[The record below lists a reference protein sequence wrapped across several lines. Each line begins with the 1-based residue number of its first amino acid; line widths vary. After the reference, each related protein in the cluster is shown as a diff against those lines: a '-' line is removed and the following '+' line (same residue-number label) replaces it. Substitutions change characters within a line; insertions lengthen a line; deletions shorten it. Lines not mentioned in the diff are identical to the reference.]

1 MLFCLRRPSLY
12 IYIYKNI
19 MNKWTLL
26 ALVATSFTAQAQQLP
41 NASFDT
47 PWEECF
53 PYIGKDG
60 KHAKSIGTQPKG
72 WTIANVYGMNT
83 LGATVVAKDTL
94 GLGTDTKAV
103 KLANTPNSLLSSQ
116 IVPGYM
122 GLGTTWNTSVMGQQN
137 DGGSFGGIEF
147 TNRPDAVEFY
157 YQRICPEASADIPA
171 TFVAYLWKGQWQQA
185 EVPIDIAAFGS
196 PKKETMIDRD
206 RNILGMPTDKGGAV
220 TKSDDALLIAS
231 SIHHIKDINKEL
243 TKLVVPIEYHDS
255 TAIPTKMNLVFA
267 ANDYFDATT
276 VKAGN
281 SLVVDSVKLVYYH
294 ALESLTYGDKVY
306 TPNAEG
312 VIDLSEVAF
321 DANTPMQF
329 HVKGVGATVEKG
341 TLNADTQEMTL
352 EVRGNDFAANPES
365 KTTYT
370 LRFKAEAPAPALE
383 LTSLTISG
391 MPFEALEAGKTAYTL
406 PYVYNPGIVFKG
418 TTNEGYTVGE
428 SVFDNKA
435 KTHTVNVVDPAKND
449 TTSYV
454 FSFTDAVEDAATG
467 NYEGALSVVLTAQD
481 NNSVPTALSN
491 ANIRITKNANGTI
504 NLAIDDFAFGG
515 MVVGDIFVSNVP
527 MKDGK
532 IEKTRRTILMTDFD
546 EAGNKL
552 DYSMGWMMGA
562 LPVEVSADL
571 NTTDKR
577 TSASIDIITAENPM
591 LAMMFKGIHVDF
603 VPFTVKGNLLDD
615 SFSGRQYYE
624 NLTVS
629 GHVTKAASKFLQ
641 INNHFF
647 DPNNNNQECNL
658 PMSFLDLSKAIVDAN
673 VTMDDIMAGAPKA
686 NNTLVYLPAGST
698 IQAANA
704 IVDSKATNFVVND
717 QVAFHAPKAFT
728 ATQVSYDR
736 AFKFGNGY
744 VSSFVLPFA
753 MNTTY
758 VDGKVYKFNAVNGDN
773 VNFTEVTGQLKANV
787 PYLIVANSAKPFS
800 TALAKEVEIEAT
812 PETMEVK
819 ADNAPSFAHIGSYNT
834 TKVTSENGTTYYGYT
849 GGKFV
854 KANYGTLNPF
864 RTLIKATGTTATQF
878 SLKLDGEVTGIIGVN
893 TELGK
898 VDVYNL
904 EGKLV
909 RSQVEA
915 ATALQGLEKGVYVI
929 NGKKVMK

>member
-41 NASFDT
+41 NANFNGKWVDCI
-47 PWEECF
+47 PF
-53 PYIGKDG
+53 IGSNETG
-60 KHAKSIGTQPKG
+60 KVQGTQPEG
-72 WTIANVYGMNT
+72 WVISNVNGYQG
-83 LGATVVAKDTL
+83 LGATIVGSQLTENENLAVALK
-94 GLGTDTKAV
+94 
-103 KLANTPNSLLSSQ
+103 NTPNPFMASQ
-116 IVPGYM
+116 IVPAYM
-122 GLGTTWNTSVMGQQN
+122 SLGTTWNTSKGMIAITN
-137 DGGSFGGIEF
+137 KDGGSFGGMKF
-147 TNRPDAVEFY
+147 THRPDAIQFKYKRTAAEPSV
-157 YQRICPEASADIPA
+157 PA
-171 TFVAYLWKGQWQQA
+171 TVVAYMWKGEWQQA
-185 EVPIDIAAFGS
+185 DVPVTIALSGE
-196 PKKETMIDRD
+196 PKKETMINRD
-206 RNILGMPTDKGGAV
+206 RSILGIESAEGGAV
-220 TKSDDALLIAS
+220 TKSEDALCIAQIQEKLS
-231 SIHHIKDINKEL
+231 EITEEWKEMTIPFNYADKNAVPTHINVI
-243 TKLVVPIEYHDS
+243 
-255 TAIPTKMNLVFA
+255 FA
-267 ANDYFDATT
+267 ANDYFDAST
-276 VKAGN
+276 VKKDNTLSIDDVAF
-281 SLVVDSVKLVYYH
+281 VYYH

-365 KTTYT
+365 KTIYT

-454 FSFTDAVEDAATG
+454 FSFTDAVEDAAAG
-467 NYEGALSVVLTAQD
+467 NYEGSLSVVLTAQD

-552 DYSMGWMMGA
+552 DWSMGWMMGA

-603 VPFTVKGNLLDD
+603 VPFTVSGEMKENG
-615 SFSGRQYYE
+615 FGGRQYYE
-624 NLTVS
+624 NLKVK
-629 GHVTKAASKFLQ
+629 GAVTKENCKFLQ
-641 INNHFF
+641 INNHYV
-647 DPNNNNQECNL
+647 DAASNNEEHNL
-658 PMSFLDLSKAIVDAN
+658 PMSFLDLSEATVAAD
-673 VTMDDIMAGAPKA
+673 VTMSDIMAGAPKA
-686 NNTLVYLPAGST
+686 NNTLVYLPEGNT
-698 IQAANA
+698 IEAANA
-704 IVDSKATNFVVND
+704 IVGTNAKELALNDTLTFVS
-717 QVAFHAPKAFT
+717 PKAFT
-728 ATQVSYDR
+728 AEAVNYSREFEADSY
-736 AFKFGNGY
+736 ATLF
-744 VSSFVLPFA
+744 LPFG
-753 MNTTY
+753 TEKF
-758 VDGKVYKFNAVNGDN
+758 DGEAYKFVKADSEKLY
-773 VNFTEVTGQLKANV
+773 FETAKQLEALT
-787 PYLIVANSAKPFS
+787 PYLVKPLSAKPFANAAAEVAVAANDTVVKVTNNGMTFAGVL
-800 TALAKEVEIEAT
+800 TAADSLNAEGEKVFALN
-812 PETMEVK
+812 
-819 ADNAPSFAHIGSYNT
+819 ADNAFAPVND
-834 TKVTSENGTTYYGYT
+834 
-849 GGKFV
+849 
-854 KANYGTLNPF
+854 KACAAFRAIMFGNSKAEVLTLVIDN
-864 RTLIKATGTTATQF
+864 K
-878 SLKLDGEVTGIIGVN
+878 VTGIVDASLDFN
-893 TELGK
+893 KL
-898 VDVYNL
+898 VDVYNI
-904 EGKLV
+904 EGKLI
-909 RSQVEA
+909 RSRVA
-915 ATALQGLEKGVYVI
+915 AASALNGLGSGIYII
-929 NGKKVMK
+929 NGKKVIK

>member
-41 NASFDT
+41 NANFNGKWVDCI
-47 PWEECF
+47 PF
-53 PYIGKDG
+53 IGSNETG
-60 KHAKSIGTQPKG
+60 KVQGTQPEG
-72 WTIANVYGMNT
+72 WVISNVNGYQG
-83 LGATVVAKDTL
+83 LGATIVGSQLTENENLAVALK
-94 GLGTDTKAV
+94 
-103 KLANTPNSLLSSQ
+103 NTPNPFMASQ
-116 IVPGYM
+116 IVPAYM
-122 GLGTTWNTSVMGQQN
+122 SLGTTWNTSKGMIAITN
-137 DGGSFGGIEF
+137 KDGGSFGGMKF
-147 TNRPDAVEFY
+147 THRPDAIQFKYKRTAAEPSV
-157 YQRICPEASADIPA
+157 PA
-171 TFVAYLWKGQWQQA
+171 TVVAYMWKGEWQQA
-185 EVPIDIAAFGS
+185 DVPVTIALSGE
-196 PKKETMIDRD
+196 PKKETMINRD
-206 RNILGMPTDKGGAV
+206 RSILGMESAEGGAV
-220 TKSDDALLIAS
+220 TKSEDALCIAQIQEKLS
-231 SIHHIKDINKEL
+231 EITEEWKEMTIPFNYADKNAVPTHINVI
-243 TKLVVPIEYHDS
+243 
-255 TAIPTKMNLVFA
+255 FA
-267 ANDYFDATT
+267 ANDYFDAST
-276 VKAGN
+276 VKKDNTLSIDDVAF
-281 SLVVDSVKLVYYH
+281 VYYH

-365 KTTYT
+365 KTIYT

-418 TTNEGYTVGE
+418 TTNEGYTVSE

-552 DYSMGWMMGA
+552 DWSMGWMMGA

-603 VPFTVKGNLLDD
+603 VPFTVSGEMKENG
-615 SFSGRQYYE
+615 FGGRQYYE
-624 NLTVS
+624 NLKVK
-629 GHVTKAASKFLQ
+629 GAVTKENCKFLQ
-641 INNHFF
+641 INNHYV
-647 DPNNNNQECNL
+647 DAASNNEEHNL
-658 PMSFLDLSKAIVDAN
+658 PMSFLDLSEASVAAD
-673 VTMDDIMAGAPKA
+673 VTMSDIMAGAPKA
-686 NNTLVYLPAGST
+686 NNTLVYLPEGNT
-698 IQAANA
+698 IEAANA
-704 IVDSKATNFVVND
+704 IVGTNAKELALNDTLTFVS
-717 QVAFHAPKAFT
+717 PKAFT
-728 ATQVSYDR
+728 AEAVNYSREFKADSY
-736 AFKFGNGY
+736 ATLF
-744 VSSFVLPFA
+744 LPFG
-753 MNTTY
+753 TEKF
-758 VDGKVYKFNAVNGDN
+758 DGEAYKFVKADSEKLY
-773 VNFTEVTGQLKANV
+773 FETAKQLEALT
-787 PYLIVANSAKPFS
+787 PYLVKPLSAKPFANAAAEVAVAANDTVVKVTNNGMTFAGVL
-800 TALAKEVEIEAT
+800 TAADSLNAEGEKVFALN
-812 PETMEVK
+812 
-819 ADNAPSFAHIGSYNT
+819 ADNAFAPVND
-834 TKVTSENGTTYYGYT
+834 
-849 GGKFV
+849 
-854 KANYGTLNPF
+854 KACAAFRAIMFGNSKAEVLTLVIDN
-864 RTLIKATGTTATQF
+864 K
-878 SLKLDGEVTGIIGVN
+878 VTGIVDASLDFN
-893 TELGK
+893 KL
-898 VDVYNL
+898 VDVYNI
-904 EGKLV
+904 EGKLI
-909 RSQVEA
+909 RSRVA
-915 ATALQGLEKGVYVI
+915 AASALNGLGSGIYII
-929 NGKKVMK
+929 NGKKVIK

>member
-41 NASFDT
+41 NANFNGKWVDCI
-47 PWEECF
+47 PF
-53 PYIGKDG
+53 IGSNETG
-60 KHAKSIGTQPKG
+60 KVQGTQPEG
-72 WTIANVYGMNT
+72 WVISNVNGYQG
-83 LGATVVAKDTL
+83 LGATIVGSQLTENENLAVALK
-94 GLGTDTKAV
+94 
-103 KLANTPNSLLSSQ
+103 NTPNPFMASQ
-116 IVPGYM
+116 IVPAYM
-122 GLGTTWNTSVMGQQN
+122 SLGTTWNTSKGMIAITN
-137 DGGSFGGIEF
+137 KDGGSFGGMKF
-147 TNRPDAVEFY
+147 THRPDAIQFKYKRTAAEPSV
-157 YQRICPEASADIPA
+157 PA
-171 TFVAYLWKGQWQQA
+171 TVVAYMWKGEWQQA
-185 EVPIDIAAFGS
+185 DVPVTIALSGE
-196 PKKETMIDRD
+196 PKKETMINRD
-206 RNILGMPTDKGGAV
+206 RSILGMESAEGGAV
-220 TKSDDALLIAS
+220 TKSEDALCIAQIQEKLS
-231 SIHHIKDINKEL
+231 EITEEWKEMTIPFNYADKNAVPTHINVI
-243 TKLVVPIEYHDS
+243 
-255 TAIPTKMNLVFA
+255 FA
-267 ANDYFDATT
+267 ANDYFDAST
-276 VKAGN
+276 VKKDN
-281 SLVVDSVKLVYYH
+281 TLSIDDVTFVYYH

-329 HVKGVGATVEKG
+329 DVKGVGATVEKG

-418 TTNEGYTVGE
+418 TTNEGYTVSE

-603 VPFTVKGNLLDD
+603 VPFTVSGDMKENG
-615 SFSGRQYYE
+615 FGGRQYYE
-624 NLTVS
+624 NLKVK
-629 GHVTKAASKFLQ
+629 GAVTKENCKFLQ
-641 INNHFF
+641 INNHYV
-647 DPNNNNQECNL
+647 DAASNNEEHNL
-658 PMSFLDLSKAIVDAN
+658 PMSFLDLSEATVAAD
-673 VTMDDIMAGAPKA
+673 VTMSDIMAGAPKA

-704 IVDSKATNFVVND
+704 IVDSIATNFVVND

-728 ATQVSYDR
+728 ATQVSYER
-736 AFKFGNGY
+736 AFNTTKGY

-753 MNTTY
+753 MNTTD
-758 VDGKVYKFNAVNGDN
+758 VDGKVYKFNTVNGDN
-773 VNFTEVTGQLKANV
+773 VNFTEVTGQLEANK

-800 TALAKEVEIEAT
+800 KALAKEVKIEAT
-812 PETMEVK
+812 PDTMEVT
-819 ADNAPSFAHIGSYNT
+819 ASNAPSFAHIGSYNT
-834 TKVTSENGTTYYGYT
+834 TKVTSDNITTYYGYT
-849 GGKFV
+849 DGKFV
-854 KANYGTLNPF
+854 KANTGTLNPF

>member
-41 NASFDT
+41 NANFNGKWVDCI
-47 PWEECF
+47 PF
-53 PYIGKDG
+53 IGSNETG
-60 KHAKSIGTQPKG
+60 KVQGTQPEG
-72 WTIANVYGMNT
+72 WVISNVNGYQG
-83 LGATVVAKDTL
+83 LGATIVGSQLTENENLAVALK
-94 GLGTDTKAV
+94 
-103 KLANTPNSLLSSQ
+103 NTPNPFMASQ
-116 IVPGYM
+116 IVPAYM
-122 GLGTTWNTSVMGQQN
+122 SLGTTWNTSKGMIAITN
-137 DGGSFGGIEF
+137 KDGGSFGGMKF
-147 TNRPDAVEFY
+147 THRPDAIQFKYKRTAAEPSV
-157 YQRICPEASADIPA
+157 PA
-171 TFVAYLWKGQWQQA
+171 TVVAYMWKGEWQQA
-185 EVPIDIAAFGS
+185 DVPVTIALSGE
-196 PKKETMIDRD
+196 PKKETMINRD
-206 RNILGMPTDKGGAV
+206 RSILGMESAEGGAV
-220 TKSDDALLIAS
+220 TKSEDALCIAQIQEKLS
-231 SIHHIKDINKEL
+231 EITEEWKEMTIPFNYADKNAVPTHINVI
-243 TKLVVPIEYHDS
+243 
-255 TAIPTKMNLVFA
+255 FA
-267 ANDYFDATT
+267 ANDYFDAST
-276 VKAGN
+276 VKKDNTLSIDDVAF
-281 SLVVDSVKLVYYH
+281 VYYH

-370 LRFKAEAPAPALE
+370 LCFKAEAPAPALE

-418 TTNEGYTVGE
+418 TTNEGYTVSE

-481 NNSVPTALSN
+481 DNSVPTALSN

-515 MVVGDIFVSNVP
+515 MIVGDIFVSNVP

-603 VPFTVKGNLLDD
+603 VPFTVSGEMKENG
-615 SFSGRQYYE
+615 FGGRQYYE
-624 NLTVS
+624 NLKVK
-629 GHVTKAASKFLQ
+629 GAVTKENCKFLQ
-641 INNHFF
+641 INNHYV
-647 DPNNNNQECNL
+647 DAASNNEEHNL
-658 PMSFLDLSKAIVDAN
+658 PMSFLDLSEATVAAD
-673 VTMDDIMAGAPKA
+673 VTMSDIMAGAPKA

-704 IVDSKATNFVVND
+704 IVDSIATNFVVND

-728 ATQVSYDR
+728 ATQVSYER
-736 AFKFGNGY
+736 AFNTTKGY

-753 MNTTY
+753 MNTTD
-758 VDGKVYKFNAVNGDN
+758 VDGKVYKFNTVNGDN
-773 VNFTEVTGQLKANV
+773 VNFTEVTGQLEANK

-800 TALAKEVEIEAT
+800 KALAKEVKIEAT
-812 PETMEVK
+812 PDTMEVT
-819 ADNAPSFAHIGSYNT
+819 ASNAPSFAHIGSYNT
-834 TKVTSENGTTYYGYT
+834 TKVTSDNITTYYGYT
-849 GGKFV
+849 DGKFV
-854 KANYGTLNPF
+854 KANTGTLNPF

>member
-41 NASFDT
+41 NANFNGKWVDCI
-47 PWEECF
+47 PF
-53 PYIGKDG
+53 IGSNETG
-60 KHAKSIGTQPKG
+60 KVQGTQPEG
-72 WTIANVYGMNT
+72 WVISNVNGYQG
-83 LGATVVAKDTL
+83 LGATIVGSQLTENENLAVALK
-94 GLGTDTKAV
+94 
-103 KLANTPNSLLSSQ
+103 NTPNPFMASQ
-116 IVPGYM
+116 IVPAYM
-122 GLGTTWNTSVMGQQN
+122 SLGTTWNTSKGMIAITN
-137 DGGSFGGIEF
+137 KDGGSFGGMKF
-147 TNRPDAVEFY
+147 THRPDAIQFKYKRTAAEPSV
-157 YQRICPEASADIPA
+157 PA
-171 TFVAYLWKGQWQQA
+171 TVVAYMWKGEWQQA
-185 EVPIDIAAFGS
+185 DVPVSIALSGE
-196 PKKETMIDRD
+196 PKKETMINRD
-206 RNILGMPTDKGGAV
+206 RSILGMESAEGGAV
-220 TKSDDALLIAS
+220 TKSEDALCIAQIQEKLS
-231 SIHHIKDINKEL
+231 EITEEWKEMTIPFNYADKNAVPTHINVI
-243 TKLVVPIEYHDS
+243 
-255 TAIPTKMNLVFA
+255 FA
-267 ANDYFDATT
+267 ANDYFDAST
-276 VKAGN
+276 VKKDNTLSIDDVAF
-281 SLVVDSVKLVYYH
+281 VYYH

-418 TTNEGYTVGE
+418 TTNEGYTVSE

-603 VPFTVKGNLLDD
+603 VPFTVSGEMKENG
-615 SFSGRQYYE
+615 FGGRQYYE
-624 NLTVS
+624 NLKVK
-629 GHVTKAASKFLQ
+629 GAVTKENCKFLQ
-641 INNHFF
+641 INNHYV
-647 DPNNNNQECNL
+647 DAASNNEEHNL
-658 PMSFLDLSKAIVDAN
+658 PMSFLDLSEATVAAD
-673 VTMDDIMAGAPKA
+673 VTMSDIMAGAPKA
-686 NNTLVYLPAGST
+686 NNTLVYLPEGNT
-698 IQAANA
+698 IEAANA
-704 IVDSKATNFVVND
+704 IVGTNAKELALNDTLTFVS
-717 QVAFHAPKAFT
+717 PKAFT
-728 ATQVSYDR
+728 AEAVNYSREFEADSY
-736 AFKFGNGY
+736 ATLF
-744 VSSFVLPFA
+744 LPFG
-753 MNTTY
+753 TEKF
-758 VDGKVYKFNAVNGDN
+758 DGEAYKFVKADSEKLY
-773 VNFTEVTGQLKANV
+773 FETAKQLEALT
-787 PYLIVANSAKPFS
+787 PYLVKPLSAKPFANAAAEVAVAANDTVVKVTNNGMTFAGVL
-800 TALAKEVEIEAT
+800 TAADSLNAEGEKVFALN
-812 PETMEVK
+812 
-819 ADNAPSFAHIGSYNT
+819 ADNAFAPVND
-834 TKVTSENGTTYYGYT
+834 
-849 GGKFV
+849 
-854 KANYGTLNPF
+854 KACAAFRAIMFGNSKAEVLTLVIDN
-864 RTLIKATGTTATQF
+864 K
-878 SLKLDGEVTGIIGVN
+878 VTGIVDASLDFN
-893 TELGK
+893 KL
-898 VDVYNL
+898 VDVYNI
-904 EGKLV
+904 EGKLI
-909 RSQVEA
+909 RSRVA
-915 ATALQGLEKGVYVI
+915 AASALNGLGSGIYII
-929 NGKKVMK
+929 NGKKVIK

>member
-41 NASFDT
+41 NANFNGKWVDCI
-47 PWEECF
+47 PF
-53 PYIGKDG
+53 IGSNETG
-60 KHAKSIGTQPKG
+60 KVQGTQPEG
-72 WTIANVYGMNT
+72 WVISNVNGYQG
-83 LGATVVAKDTL
+83 LGATIVGSQLTENENLAVALK
-94 GLGTDTKAV
+94 
-103 KLANTPNSLLSSQ
+103 NTPNPFMASQ
-116 IVPGYM
+116 IVPAYM
-122 GLGTTWNTSVMGQQN
+122 SLGTTWNTSKGMIAITN
-137 DGGSFGGIEF
+137 KDGGSFGGMKF
-147 TNRPDAVEFY
+147 THRPDAIQFKYKRTAAEPSV
-157 YQRICPEASADIPA
+157 PA
-171 TFVAYLWKGQWQQA
+171 TVVAYMWKGEWQQA
-185 EVPIDIAAFGS
+185 DVPVTIALSGE
-196 PKKETMIDRD
+196 PKKETMINRD
-206 RNILGMPTDKGGAV
+206 RSILGMESAEGGAV
-220 TKSDDALLIAS
+220 TKSEDALCIAQIQEKLS
-231 SIHHIKDINKEL
+231 EITEEWKEMTIPFNYADKNAVPTHINVI
-243 TKLVVPIEYHDS
+243 
-255 TAIPTKMNLVFA
+255 FA
-267 ANDYFDATT
+267 ANDYFDAST
-276 VKAGN
+276 VKKDN
-281 SLVVDSVKLVYYH
+281 TLSIDDVTFVYYH

-418 TTNEGYTVGE
+418 TTNEGYTVSE

-454 FSFTDAVEDAATG
+454 FSFTDAVEDAAAG
-467 NYEGALSVVLTAQD
+467 NYEGSLSVVLTAQD

-552 DYSMGWMMGA
+552 DWSMGWMMGA

-603 VPFTVKGNLLDD
+603 VPFTVSGEMKENG
-615 SFSGRQYYE
+615 FGGRQYYE
-624 NLTVS
+624 NLKVK
-629 GHVTKAASKFLQ
+629 GAVTKENCKFLQ
-641 INNHFF
+641 INNHYV
-647 DPNNNNQECNL
+647 DAASNNEEHNL
-658 PMSFLDLSKAIVDAN
+658 PMSFLDLSEATVAAD
-673 VTMDDIMAGAPKA
+673 VTMSDIMAGAPKA
-686 NNTLVYLPAGST
+686 NNTLVYLPEGNT
-698 IQAANA
+698 IEAANA
-704 IVDSKATNFVVND
+704 IVGTNAKELALNDTLTFVS
-717 QVAFHAPKAFT
+717 PKAFT
-728 ATQVSYDR
+728 AEAVNYSREFEADSY
-736 AFKFGNGY
+736 ATLF
-744 VSSFVLPFA
+744 LPFG
-753 MNTTY
+753 TEKF
-758 VDGKVYKFNAVNGDN
+758 DGEAYKFVKADN
-773 VNFTEVTGQLKANV
+773 EKLYFETAKQLEALT
-787 PYLIVANSAKPFS
+787 PYLVKPLSAKPFANAAAEVAVAANDTVVKVTNNGMTFAGVL
-800 TALAKEVEIEAT
+800 TAADSLNAEGEKVFALN
-812 PETMEVK
+812 
-819 ADNAPSFAHIGSYNT
+819 ADNAFAPVND
-834 TKVTSENGTTYYGYT
+834 
-849 GGKFV
+849 
-854 KANYGTLNPF
+854 KACAAFRAIMFGNSKAEVLTLVIDN
-864 RTLIKATGTTATQF
+864 K
-878 SLKLDGEVTGIIGVN
+878 VTGIVDASLDFN
-893 TELGK
+893 KL
-898 VDVYNL
+898 VDVYNI
-904 EGKLV
+904 EGKLI
-909 RSQVEA
+909 RSRVA
-915 ATALQGLEKGVYVI
+915 AASALNGLGSGIYII
-929 NGKKVMK
+929 NGKKVIK

>member
-1 MLFCLRRPSLY
+1 MLFCLRRSSLY

-41 NASFDT
+41 NANFNGKWVDCI
-47 PWEECF
+47 PF
-53 PYIGKDG
+53 IGSNETG
-60 KHAKSIGTQPKG
+60 KVQGTQPEG
-72 WTIANVYGMNT
+72 WVISNVNGYQG
-83 LGATVVAKDTL
+83 LGATIVGSQLTENENLAVALK
-94 GLGTDTKAV
+94 
-103 KLANTPNSLLSSQ
+103 NTPNPFMASQ
-116 IVPGYM
+116 IVPAYM
-122 GLGTTWNTSVMGQQN
+122 SLGTTWNTSKGMIAITN
-137 DGGSFGGIEF
+137 KDGGSFGGMKF
-147 TNRPDAVEFY
+147 THRPDAIQFKYKRTAAEPSV
-157 YQRICPEASADIPA
+157 PA
-171 TFVAYLWKGQWQQA
+171 TVVAYMWKGEWQQA
-185 EVPIDIAAFGS
+185 DVPVTIALSGE
-196 PKKETMIDRD
+196 PKKETMINRD
-206 RNILGMPTDKGGAV
+206 RSILGMESAEGGAV
-220 TKSDDALLIAS
+220 TKSEDALCIAQIQEKLS
-231 SIHHIKDINKEL
+231 EITEEWKEMTIPFNYADKNAVPTHINVI
-243 TKLVVPIEYHDS
+243 
-255 TAIPTKMNLVFA
+255 FA
-267 ANDYFDATT
+267 ANDYFDAST
-276 VKAGN
+276 VKKDN
-281 SLVVDSVKLVYYH
+281 TLSIDDVTFVYYH

-418 TTNEGYTVGE
+418 TTNEGYTVSE

-454 FSFTDAVEDAATG
+454 FSFTDAVEDAAAG
-467 NYEGALSVVLTAQD
+467 NYEGSLSVVLTAQD

-552 DYSMGWMMGA
+552 DWSMGWMMGA

-603 VPFTVKGNLLDD
+603 VPFTVSGEMKENG
-615 SFSGRQYYE
+615 FGGRQYYE
-624 NLTVS
+624 NLKVK
-629 GHVTKAASKFLQ
+629 GAVTKENCKFLQ
-641 INNHFF
+641 INNHYV
-647 DPNNNNQECNL
+647 DAASNNEEHNL
-658 PMSFLDLSKAIVDAN
+658 PMSFLDLSEATVAAD
-673 VTMDDIMAGAPKA
+673 VTMSDIMAGAPKA
-686 NNTLVYLPAGST
+686 NNTLVYLPEGNT
-698 IQAANA
+698 IEATNA
-704 IVDSKATNFVVND
+704 IVGTNAKELALNDTLTFVS
-717 QVAFHAPKAFT
+717 PKAFT
-728 ATQVSYDR
+728 TEAVNYSREFEADSYATL
-736 AFKFGNGY
+736 F
-744 VSSFVLPFA
+744 LPFG
-753 MNTTY
+753 TEKF
-758 VDGKVYKFNAVNGDN
+758 DGEAYKFVKADSEKLY
-773 VNFTEVTGQLKANV
+773 FETAKQLEALT
-787 PYLIVANSAKPFS
+787 PYLVKPLSAKPFANAAAEVAVAANDTVVKVTNNGMTFAGVL
-800 TALAKEVEIEAT
+800 TAADSLNAEGEKVFALN
-812 PETMEVK
+812 
-819 ADNAPSFAHIGSYNT
+819 ADNAFAPVND
-834 TKVTSENGTTYYGYT
+834 
-849 GGKFV
+849 
-854 KANYGTLNPF
+854 KACAAFRAIMFGNSKAEVLTLVIDN
-864 RTLIKATGTTATQF
+864 K
-878 SLKLDGEVTGIIGVN
+878 VTGIVDASLDFN
-893 TELGK
+893 KL
-898 VDVYNL
+898 VDVYNI
-904 EGKLV
+904 EGKLI
-909 RSQVEA
+909 RSRVA
-915 ATALQGLEKGVYVI
+915 AASALNGLGSGIYII
-929 NGKKVMK
+929 NGKKVIK

>member
-41 NASFDT
+41 NANFNGKWVDCI
-47 PWEECF
+47 PF
-53 PYIGKDG
+53 IGSNETG
-60 KHAKSIGTQPKG
+60 KVQGTQPEG
-72 WTIANVYGMNT
+72 WVISNVNGYQG
-83 LGATVVAKDTL
+83 LGATIVGSQLTENENLAVALK
-94 GLGTDTKAV
+94 
-103 KLANTPNSLLSSQ
+103 NTPNPFMASQ
-116 IVPGYM
+116 IVPAYM
-122 GLGTTWNTSVMGQQN
+122 SLGTTWNTSKGMIAITN
-137 DGGSFGGIEF
+137 KDGGSFGGMKF
-147 TNRPDAVEFY
+147 THRPDAIQFKYKRTAAEPSV
-157 YQRICPEASADIPA
+157 PA
-171 TFVAYLWKGQWQQA
+171 TVVAYMWKGEWQQA
-185 EVPIDIAAFGS
+185 DVPVTIALSGE
-196 PKKETMIDRD
+196 PKKETMINRD
-206 RNILGMPTDKGGAV
+206 RSILGMESAEGGAV
-220 TKSDDALLIAS
+220 TKSEDALCIAQIQEKLS
-231 SIHHIKDINKEL
+231 EITEEWKEMTIPFNYADKNAVPTHINVI
-243 TKLVVPIEYHDS
+243 
-255 TAIPTKMNLVFA
+255 FA
-267 ANDYFDATT
+267 ANDYFDAST
-276 VKAGN
+276 VKKDNTLSIDDVAF
-281 SLVVDSVKLVYYH
+281 VYYH

-418 TTNEGYTVGE
+418 TTNEGYTVSE

-454 FSFTDAVEDAATG
+454 FSFTDAVEDAAAG
-467 NYEGALSVVLTAQD
+467 NYEGSLSVVLTAQD

-552 DYSMGWMMGA
+552 DWSMGWMMGA

-603 VPFTVKGNLLDD
+603 VPFTVSGEMKENG
-615 SFSGRQYYE
+615 FGGRQYYE
-624 NLTVS
+624 NLKVK
-629 GHVTKAASKFLQ
+629 GAVTKENCKFLQ
-641 INNHFF
+641 INNHYV
-647 DPNNNNQECNL
+647 DAASNNEEHNL
-658 PMSFLDLSKAIVDAN
+658 PMSFLDLSEATVAAD
-673 VTMDDIMAGAPKA
+673 VTMSDIMAGAPKA
-686 NNTLVYLPAGST
+686 NNTLVYLPEGNA
-698 IQAANA
+698 IEAANA
-704 IVDSKATNFVVND
+704 IVGTNAKELALNDTLTFVS
-717 QVAFHAPKAFT
+717 PKAFT
-728 ATQVSYDR
+728 AEAVNYSRGFEADSYTTL
-736 AFKFGNGY
+736 F
-744 VSSFVLPFA
+744 LPFG
-753 MNTTY
+753 TEKF
-758 VDGKVYKFNAVNGDN
+758 DGEAYKFVKADSEKLY
-773 VNFTEVTGQLKANV
+773 FETAKQLEALT
-787 PYLIVANSAKPFS
+787 PYLVKPLSAKPFANAAAEVAVAANDTVVKVTNNGMTFAGVL
-800 TALAKEVEIEAT
+800 TAADSLNAEGEKVFALN
-812 PETMEVK
+812 
-819 ADNAPSFAHIGSYNT
+819 ADNAFAPVND
-834 TKVTSENGTTYYGYT
+834 
-849 GGKFV
+849 
-854 KANYGTLNPF
+854 KACAAFRAIMFGNSKAEVLTLVIDN
-864 RTLIKATGTTATQF
+864 K
-878 SLKLDGEVTGIIGVN
+878 VTGIVDASLDFN
-893 TELGK
+893 KL
-898 VDVYNL
+898 VDVYNI
-904 EGKLV
+904 EGKLI
-909 RSQVEA
+909 RSRVA
-915 ATALQGLEKGVYVI
+915 AASALNGLGSGIYII
-929 NGKKVMK
+929 NGKKVIK

>member
-1 MLFCLRRPSLY
+1 
-12 IYIYKNI
+12 

-41 NASFDT
+41 NANFNGKWVDCI
-47 PWEECF
+47 PF
-53 PYIGKDG
+53 IGSNETG
-60 KHAKSIGTQPKG
+60 KVQGTQPEG
-72 WTIANVYGMNT
+72 WVISNVNGYQG
-83 LGATVVAKDTL
+83 LGATIVGSQLTENENLAVALK
-94 GLGTDTKAV
+94 
-103 KLANTPNSLLSSQ
+103 NTPNPFMASQ
-116 IVPGYM
+116 IVPAYM
-122 GLGTTWNTSVMGQQN
+122 SLGTTWNTSKGMIAITN
-137 DGGSFGGIEF
+137 KDGGSFGGMKF
-147 TNRPDAVEFY
+147 THRPDAIQFKYKRTAAEPSV
-157 YQRICPEASADIPA
+157 PA
-171 TFVAYLWKGQWQQA
+171 TVVAYMWKGEWQQA
-185 EVPIDIAAFGS
+185 DVPVSIALSGE
-196 PKKETMIDRD
+196 PKKETMINRD
-206 RNILGMPTDKGGAV
+206 RSILGMESAEGGAV
-220 TKSDDALLIAS
+220 TKSEDALCIAQIQEKLS
-231 SIHHIKDINKEL
+231 EITEEWKEMTIPFNYADKNAVPTHINVI
-243 TKLVVPIEYHDS
+243 
-255 TAIPTKMNLVFA
+255 FA
-267 ANDYFDATT
+267 ANDYFDAST
-276 VKAGN
+276 VKKDNTLSIDDVAF
-281 SLVVDSVKLVYYH
+281 VYYH

-365 KTTYT
+365 KTIYT

-418 TTNEGYTVGE
+418 TTNEGYTVSE

-552 DYSMGWMMGA
+552 DWSMGWMMGA

-603 VPFTVKGNLLDD
+603 VPFTVSGEMKENG
-615 SFSGRQYYE
+615 FAGRQYYE
-624 NLTVS
+624 NLKVK
-629 GHVTKAASKFLQ
+629 GAVTKENCKFLQ
-641 INNHFF
+641 INNHYV
-647 DPNNNNQECNL
+647 DAASNNEEHNL
-658 PMSFLDLSKAIVDAN
+658 PMSFLDLSEATVAAD
-673 VTMDDIMAGAPKA
+673 VTMSDIMAGAPKA
-686 NNTLVYLPAGST
+686 NNTLVYLPEGNA
-698 IQAANA
+698 IEAANA
-704 IVDSKATNFVVND
+704 IVGTNAKELALNDTLTFVS
-717 QVAFHAPKAFT
+717 PKAFT
-728 ATQVSYDR
+728 AEAVNYSREFEADSY
-736 AFKFGNGY
+736 ATLF
-744 VSSFVLPFA
+744 LPFG
-753 MNTTY
+753 TEKF
-758 VDGKVYKFNAVNGDN
+758 DGEAYKFVKADSEKLY
-773 VNFTEVTGQLKANV
+773 FETAKQLEALT
-787 PYLIVANSAKPFS
+787 PYLVKPLSAKPF
-800 TALAKEVEIEAT
+800 ANAAAEVAVAANDT
-812 PETMEVK
+812 VV
-819 ADNAPSFAHIGSYNT
+819 
-834 TKVTSENGTTYYGYT
+834 KVTNNGMTFAGVLTAADSLNAEGE
-849 GGKFV
+849 KVFALNADHAFAPV
-854 KANYGTLNPF
+854 NEKACAAFRAIMFGNSKAEVLTLVIDN
-864 RTLIKATGTTATQF
+864 K
-878 SLKLDGEVTGIIGVN
+878 VTGIVDASLDFN
-893 TELGK
+893 KL
-898 VDVYNL
+898 VDVYNI
-904 EGKLV
+904 EGKLI
-909 RSQVEA
+909 RSRVA
-915 ATALQGLEKGVYVI
+915 AASALNGLGSGIYII
-929 NGKKVMK
+929 NGKKVIK

>member
-1 MLFCLRRPSLY
+1 MLFCLRRSSLY

-41 NASFDT
+41 NANFNGKWVDCI
-47 PWEECF
+47 PF
-53 PYIGKDG
+53 IGSNETG
-60 KHAKSIGTQPKG
+60 KVQGTQPEG
-72 WTIANVYGMNT
+72 WVISNVNGYQG
-83 LGATVVAKDTL
+83 LGATIVGSQLTENENLAVALK
-94 GLGTDTKAV
+94 
-103 KLANTPNSLLSSQ
+103 NTPNPFMASQ
-116 IVPGYM
+116 IVPAYM
-122 GLGTTWNTSVMGQQN
+122 SLGTTWNTSKGMIAITN
-137 DGGSFGGIEF
+137 KDGGSFGGMKF
-147 TNRPDAVEFY
+147 THRPDAIQFKYKRTAAEPSV
-157 YQRICPEASADIPA
+157 PA
-171 TFVAYLWKGQWQQA
+171 TVVAYMWKGEWQQA
-185 EVPIDIAAFGS
+185 DVPVTIALSGE
-196 PKKETMIDRD
+196 PKKETMINRD
-206 RNILGMPTDKGGAV
+206 RSILGMESAEGGAV
-220 TKSDDALLIAS
+220 TKSEDALCIAQIQEKLS
-231 SIHHIKDINKEL
+231 EITEEWKEMTIPFNYADKNAVPTHINVI
-243 TKLVVPIEYHDS
+243 
-255 TAIPTKMNLVFA
+255 FA
-267 ANDYFDATT
+267 ANDYFDAST
-276 VKAGN
+276 VKKDN
-281 SLVVDSVKLVYYH
+281 TLSIDDVTFVYYH

-418 TTNEGYTVGE
+418 TTNEGYTVSE

-454 FSFTDAVEDAATG
+454 FSFTDAVEDAAAG
-467 NYEGALSVVLTAQD
+467 NYEGSLSVVLTAQD

-603 VPFTVKGNLLDD
+603 VPFTVSGEMKENG
-615 SFSGRQYYE
+615 FGGRQYYE
-624 NLTVS
+624 NLKVK
-629 GHVTKAASKFLQ
+629 GAVTKENCKFLQ
-641 INNHFF
+641 INNHYV
-647 DPNNNNQECNL
+647 DAASNNEEHNL
-658 PMSFLDLSKAIVDAN
+658 PMSFLDLSEATVAAD
-673 VTMDDIMAGAPKA
+673 VTMSDIMAGAPKA
-686 NNTLVYLPAGST
+686 NNTLVYLPEGNT
-698 IQAANA
+698 IEATNA
-704 IVDSKATNFVVND
+704 IVGTNAKELALNDTLTFVS
-717 QVAFHAPKAFT
+717 PKAFT
-728 ATQVSYDR
+728 AEAVNYSREFEADSY
-736 AFKFGNGY
+736 ATLF
-744 VSSFVLPFA
+744 LPFG
-753 MNTTY
+753 TEKF
-758 VDGKVYKFNAVNGDN
+758 DGEAYKFVKADSEKLY
-773 VNFTEVTGQLKANV
+773 FETAKQLEALT
-787 PYLIVANSAKPFS
+787 PYLVKPLSAKPFANAAAEVAVAANDTVVKVTNNGMTFAGVL
-800 TALAKEVEIEAT
+800 TAADSLNAEGEKVFALN
-812 PETMEVK
+812 
-819 ADNAPSFAHIGSYNT
+819 ADNAFAPVND
-834 TKVTSENGTTYYGYT
+834 
-849 GGKFV
+849 
-854 KANYGTLNPF
+854 KACAAFRAIMFGNSKAEVLTLVIDN
-864 RTLIKATGTTATQF
+864 K
-878 SLKLDGEVTGIIGVN
+878 VTGIVDASLDFN
-893 TELGK
+893 KL
-898 VDVYNL
+898 VDVYNI
-904 EGKLV
+904 EGKLI
-909 RSQVEA
+909 RSRVA
-915 ATALQGLEKGVYVI
+915 AASALNGLGSGIYII
-929 NGKKVMK
+929 NGKKVIK

>member
-41 NASFDT
+41 NANFNGKWVDCI
-47 PWEECF
+47 PF
-53 PYIGKDG
+53 IGSNETG
-60 KHAKSIGTQPKG
+60 KVQGTQPEG
-72 WTIANVYGMNT
+72 WVISNVNGYQG
-83 LGATVVAKDTL
+83 LGATIVGSQLTENENLAVALK
-94 GLGTDTKAV
+94 
-103 KLANTPNSLLSSQ
+103 NTPNPFMASQ
-116 IVPGYM
+116 IVPAYM
-122 GLGTTWNTSVMGQQN
+122 SLGTTWNTSKGMIAITN
-137 DGGSFGGIEF
+137 KDGGSFGGMKF
-147 TNRPDAVEFY
+147 THRPDAIQFKYKRTAAEPSV
-157 YQRICPEASADIPA
+157 PA
-171 TFVAYLWKGQWQQA
+171 TVVAYMWKGEWQQA
-185 EVPIDIAAFGS
+185 DVPVTIALSGE
-196 PKKETMIDRD
+196 PKKETMINRD
-206 RNILGMPTDKGGAV
+206 RSILGMESAEGGAV
-220 TKSDDALLIAS
+220 TKSEDALCIAQIQEKLS
-231 SIHHIKDINKEL
+231 EITEEWKEMTIPFNYADKNAVPTHINVI
-243 TKLVVPIEYHDS
+243 
-255 TAIPTKMNLVFA
+255 FA
-267 ANDYFDATT
+267 ANDYFDAST
-276 VKAGN
+276 VKKDN
-281 SLVVDSVKLVYYH
+281 TLSIDDVTFVYYH

-418 TTNEGYTVGE
+418 TTNEGYTVSE

-454 FSFTDAVEDAATG
+454 FSFTDAVEDAAAG
-467 NYEGALSVVLTAQD
+467 NYEGSLSVVLTAQD

-552 DYSMGWMMGA
+552 DWSMGWMMGA

-603 VPFTVKGNLLDD
+603 VPFTVSGEMKENG
-615 SFSGRQYYE
+615 FGGRQYYE
-624 NLTVS
+624 NLKVK
-629 GHVTKAASKFLQ
+629 GAVTKENCKFLQ
-641 INNHFF
+641 INNHYV
-647 DPNNNNQECNL
+647 DAASNNEEHNL
-658 PMSFLDLSKAIVDAN
+658 PMSFLDLSEATVAAD
-673 VTMDDIMAGAPKA
+673 VTMSDIMAGAPKA
-686 NNTLVYLPAGST
+686 NNTLVYLPEGNT
-698 IQAANA
+698 IEATNA
-704 IVDSKATNFVVND
+704 IVGTNAKELALNDTLTFVS
-717 QVAFHAPKAFT
+717 PKAFT
-728 ATQVSYDR
+728 AEAVNYSREFEADSYTTL
-736 AFKFGNGY
+736 F
-744 VSSFVLPFA
+744 LPFG
-753 MNTTY
+753 TEKF
-758 VDGKVYKFNAVNGDN
+758 DGEAYKFVKADSEKLY
-773 VNFTEVTGQLKANV
+773 FETAKQLEALT
-787 PYLIVANSAKPFS
+787 PYLVKPLSAKPFANAAAEVAVAANDTVVKVTNNGMTFAGVL
-800 TALAKEVEIEAT
+800 TAADSLNAEGEKVFALN
-812 PETMEVK
+812 
-819 ADNAPSFAHIGSYNT
+819 ADNAFAPVND
-834 TKVTSENGTTYYGYT
+834 
-849 GGKFV
+849 
-854 KANYGTLNPF
+854 KACAAFRAIMFGNSKAEVLTLVIDN
-864 RTLIKATGTTATQF
+864 K
-878 SLKLDGEVTGIIGVN
+878 VTGIVDASLDFN
-893 TELGK
+893 KL
-898 VDVYNL
+898 VDVYNI
-904 EGKLV
+904 EGKLI
-909 RSQVEA
+909 RSRVA
-915 ATALQGLEKGVYVI
+915 AASALNGLGSGIYII
-929 NGKKVMK
+929 NGKKVIK

>member
-41 NASFDT
+41 NANFNGKWVDCI
-47 PWEECF
+47 PF
-53 PYIGKDG
+53 IGSNETG
-60 KHAKSIGTQPKG
+60 KVQGTQPEG
-72 WTIANVYGMNT
+72 WVISNVNGYQG
-83 LGATVVAKDTL
+83 LGATIVGSQLTENENLAVALK
-94 GLGTDTKAV
+94 
-103 KLANTPNSLLSSQ
+103 NTPNPFMASQ
-116 IVPGYM
+116 IVPAYM
-122 GLGTTWNTSVMGQQN
+122 SLGTTWNTSKGMIAITN
-137 DGGSFGGIEF
+137 KDGGSFGGMKF
-147 TNRPDAVEFY
+147 THRPDAIQFKYKRTAAEPSV
-157 YQRICPEASADIPA
+157 PA
-171 TFVAYLWKGQWQQA
+171 TVVAYMWKGEWQQA
-185 EVPIDIAAFGS
+185 DVPVTIALSGE
-196 PKKETMIDRD
+196 PKKETMINRD
-206 RNILGMPTDKGGAV
+206 RSILGMESAEGGAV
-220 TKSDDALLIAS
+220 TKSEDALCIAQIQEKLS
-231 SIHHIKDINKEL
+231 EITEEWKEMTIPFNYADKNAVPTHINVI
-243 TKLVVPIEYHDS
+243 
-255 TAIPTKMNLVFA
+255 FA
-267 ANDYFDATT
+267 ANDYFDAST
-276 VKAGN
+276 VKKDN
-281 SLVVDSVKLVYYH
+281 TLSIDDVTFVYYH

-352 EVRGNDFAANPES
+352 EVHGNDFAANPES

-418 TTNEGYTVGE
+418 TTNEGYTVSE

-552 DYSMGWMMGA
+552 DWSMGWMMGA

-603 VPFTVKGNLLDD
+603 VPFTVSGEMKENG
-615 SFSGRQYYE
+615 FGGRQYYE
-624 NLTVS
+624 NLKVK
-629 GHVTKAASKFLQ
+629 GAVTKENCKFLQ
-641 INNHFF
+641 INNHYV
-647 DPNNNNQECNL
+647 DAASNNEEHNL
-658 PMSFLDLSKAIVDAN
+658 PMSFLDLSEATVAAD
-673 VTMDDIMAGAPKA
+673 VTMSDIMAGAPKA
-686 NNTLVYLPAGST
+686 NNTLVYLPEGNT
-698 IQAANA
+698 IEATNA
-704 IVDSKATNFVVND
+704 IVGTNAKELALNDTLTFVS
-717 QVAFHAPKAFT
+717 PKAFT
-728 ATQVSYDR
+728 AEAVNYSREFEADSY
-736 AFKFGNGY
+736 ATLF
-744 VSSFVLPFA
+744 LPFG
-753 MNTTY
+753 TEKF
-758 VDGKVYKFNAVNGDN
+758 DGEAYKFVKADSEKLY
-773 VNFTEVTGQLKANV
+773 FETAKQLEALT
-787 PYLIVANSAKPFS
+787 PYLVKPLSAKPFANAAAEVAVAANDTVVKVTNNGMTFAGVL
-800 TALAKEVEIEAT
+800 TAADSLNAEGEKVFALN
-812 PETMEVK
+812 
-819 ADNAPSFAHIGSYNT
+819 ADNAFAPVND
-834 TKVTSENGTTYYGYT
+834 
-849 GGKFV
+849 
-854 KANYGTLNPF
+854 KACAAFRAIMFGNSKAEVLTLVIDN
-864 RTLIKATGTTATQF
+864 K
-878 SLKLDGEVTGIIGVN
+878 VTGIVDASLDFN
-893 TELGK
+893 KL
-898 VDVYNL
+898 VDVYNI
-904 EGKLV
+904 EGKLI
-909 RSQVEA
+909 RSRVA
-915 ATALQGLEKGVYVI
+915 AASALNGLGSGIYII
-929 NGKKVMK
+929 NGKKVIK

>member
-41 NASFDT
+41 NANFNGKWVDCI
-47 PWEECF
+47 PF
-53 PYIGKDG
+53 IGSNETG
-60 KHAKSIGTQPKG
+60 KVQGTQPEG
-72 WTIANVYGMNT
+72 WVISNVNGYQG
-83 LGATVVAKDTL
+83 LGATIVGSQLTENENLAVALK
-94 GLGTDTKAV
+94 
-103 KLANTPNSLLSSQ
+103 NTPNPFMASQ
-116 IVPGYM
+116 IVPAYM
-122 GLGTTWNTSVMGQQN
+122 SLGTTWNTSKGMLSITN
-137 DGGSFGGIEF
+137 KDGGSFGGMKF
-147 TNRPDAVEFY
+147 THRPDAIQFKYKRTAAEPSV
-157 YQRICPEASADIPA
+157 PA
-171 TFVAYLWKGQWQQA
+171 TVVAYMWKGEWQQA
-185 EVPIDIAAFGS
+185 DVPVSIALNGE
-196 PKKETMIDRD
+196 PKKETMINRD
-206 RNILGMPTDKGGAV
+206 RSILGMESAEGGAV
-220 TKSDDALLIAS
+220 TKSEDALCIAQIQEKLS
-231 SIHHIKDINKEL
+231 EITEEWKEMTIPFNYADKNAVPTHINVI
-243 TKLVVPIEYHDS
+243 
-255 TAIPTKMNLVFA
+255 FA
-267 ANDYFDATT
+267 ANDYFDAST
-276 VKAGN
+276 VKKDNTLSIDDVAF
-281 SLVVDSVKLVYYH
+281 VYYH

-481 NNSVPTALSN
+481 DNSVPTALSN

-552 DYSMGWMMGA
+552 EYSMGWMMGA

-603 VPFTVKGNLLDD
+603 VPFTVSGEMKENG
-615 SFSGRQYYE
+615 FGGRQYYE
-624 NLTVS
+624 NLKVK
-629 GHVTKAASKFLQ
+629 GAVTKENCKFLQ
-641 INNHFF
+641 INNHYV
-647 DPNNNNQECNL
+647 DAASNNEEHNL
-658 PMSFLDLSKAIVDAN
+658 PMSFLDLSEATVAAD
-673 VTMDDIMAGAPKA
+673 VTMSDIMAGAPKA
-686 NNTLVYLPAGST
+686 NNTLVYLPEGNT
-698 IQAANA
+698 IEAANA
-704 IVDSKATNFVVND
+704 IVGTNAKELALNDTLTFVS
-717 QVAFHAPKAFT
+717 PKAFT
-728 ATQVSYDR
+728 AEAVNYSREFEADSY
-736 AFKFGNGY
+736 ATLF
-744 VSSFVLPFA
+744 LPFG
-753 MNTTY
+753 TEKF
-758 VDGKVYKFNAVNGDN
+758 DGEAYKFVKADSEKLY
-773 VNFTEVTGQLKANV
+773 FETAKQLEALT
-787 PYLIVANSAKPFS
+787 PYLVKPLSAKPFANAAAEVAVAANDTVVKVTNNGMTFAGVL
-800 TALAKEVEIEAT
+800 TAVDSLNAEGEKVFALN
-812 PETMEVK
+812 
-819 ADNAPSFAHIGSYNT
+819 ADNAFAPVND
-834 TKVTSENGTTYYGYT
+834 
-849 GGKFV
+849 
-854 KANYGTLNPF
+854 KACAAFRAIMFGNSKAEMLTLVIDN
-864 RTLIKATGTTATQF
+864 K
-878 SLKLDGEVTGIIGVN
+878 VTGIVDASLDFN
-893 TELGK
+893 KL
-898 VDVYNL
+898 VDVYNI
-904 EGKLV
+904 EGKLI
-909 RSQVEA
+909 RSRVA
-915 ATALQGLEKGVYVI
+915 AASALNGLGSGIYII
-929 NGKKVMK
+929 NGKKVIK

>member
-41 NASFDT
+41 NANFNGKWVDCI
-47 PWEECF
+47 PF
-53 PYIGKDG
+53 IGSNETG
-60 KHAKSIGTQPKG
+60 KVQGTQPEG
-72 WTIANVYGMNT
+72 WVISNVNGYQG
-83 LGATVVAKDTL
+83 LGATIVGSQLTENENLAVALK
-94 GLGTDTKAV
+94 
-103 KLANTPNSLLSSQ
+103 NTPNPFMASQ
-116 IVPGYM
+116 IVPAYM
-122 GLGTTWNTSVMGQQN
+122 SLGTTWNTSKGMIAITN
-137 DGGSFGGIEF
+137 KDGGSFGGMKF
-147 TNRPDAVEFY
+147 THRPDAIQFKYKRTAAEPSV
-157 YQRICPEASADIPA
+157 PA
-171 TFVAYLWKGQWQQA
+171 TVVAYMWKGEWQQA
-185 EVPIDIAAFGS
+185 DVPVTIALSGE
-196 PKKETMIDRD
+196 PKKETMINRD
-206 RNILGMPTDKGGAV
+206 RSILGMESAEGGAV
-220 TKSDDALLIAS
+220 TKSEDALCIAQIQEKLS
-231 SIHHIKDINKEL
+231 EITEEWKEMTIPFNYADKNAVPTHINVI
-243 TKLVVPIEYHDS
+243 
-255 TAIPTKMNLVFA
+255 FA
-267 ANDYFDATT
+267 ANDYFDAST
-276 VKAGN
+276 VKKDNTLSIDDVAF
-281 SLVVDSVKLVYYH
+281 VYYH

-365 KTTYT
+365 KTIYT

-418 TTNEGYTVGE
+418 TTNEGYTVSE

-552 DYSMGWMMGA
+552 DWSMGWMMGA

-603 VPFTVKGNLLDD
+603 VPFTVSGEMKENG
-615 SFSGRQYYE
+615 FGGRQYYE
-624 NLTVS
+624 NLKVK
-629 GHVTKAASKFLQ
+629 GAVTKENCKFLQ
-641 INNHFF
+641 INNHYV
-647 DPNNNNQECNL
+647 DAASNNEEHNL
-658 PMSFLDLSKAIVDAN
+658 PMSFLDLSEASVAAD
-673 VTMDDIMAGAPKA
+673 VTMSDIMAGAPKA
-686 NNTLVYLPAGST
+686 NNTLVYLPEGNT
-698 IQAANA
+698 IEAANA
-704 IVDSKATNFVVND
+704 IVGTNAKELALNDTLTFVS
-717 QVAFHAPKAFT
+717 PKAFT
-728 ATQVSYDR
+728 AEAVNYSREFEADSY
-736 AFKFGNGY
+736 ATLF
-744 VSSFVLPFA
+744 LPFG
-753 MNTTY
+753 TEKF
-758 VDGKVYKFNAVNGDN
+758 DGEAYKFVKADSEKLY
-773 VNFTEVTGQLKANV
+773 FETAKQLEALT
-787 PYLIVANSAKPFS
+787 PYLVKPLSAKPFANAAAEVAVAANDTVVKVTNNGMTFAGVL
-800 TALAKEVEIEAT
+800 TAADSLNAEGEKVFALN
-812 PETMEVK
+812 
-819 ADNAPSFAHIGSYNT
+819 ADNAFAPVND
-834 TKVTSENGTTYYGYT
+834 
-849 GGKFV
+849 
-854 KANYGTLNPF
+854 KACAAFRAIMFGNSKAEMLTLVIDN
-864 RTLIKATGTTATQF
+864 K
-878 SLKLDGEVTGIIGVN
+878 VTGIVDASLDFN
-893 TELGK
+893 KL
-898 VDVYNL
+898 VDVYNI
-904 EGKLV
+904 EGKLI
-909 RSQVEA
+909 RSRVA
-915 ATALQGLEKGVYVI
+915 AASALNGLGSGIYII
-929 NGKKVMK
+929 NGKKVIK

>member
-41 NASFDT
+41 NANFNGKWVDCI
-47 PWEECF
+47 PF
-53 PYIGKDG
+53 IGSNETG
-60 KHAKSIGTQPKG
+60 KVQGTQPEG
-72 WTIANVYGMNT
+72 WVISNVNGYQG
-83 LGATVVAKDTL
+83 LGATIVGSQLTENENLAVALK
-94 GLGTDTKAV
+94 
-103 KLANTPNSLLSSQ
+103 NTPNPFMASQ
-116 IVPGYM
+116 IVPAYM
-122 GLGTTWNTSVMGQQN
+122 SLGTTWNTSKGMIAITN
-137 DGGSFGGIEF
+137 KDGGSFGGMKF
-147 TNRPDAVEFY
+147 THRPDAIQFKYKRTAAEPSV
-157 YQRICPEASADIPA
+157 PA
-171 TFVAYLWKGQWQQA
+171 TVVAYMWKGEWQQA
-185 EVPIDIAAFGS
+185 DVPVTIALSGE
-196 PKKETMIDRD
+196 PKKETMINRD
-206 RNILGMPTDKGGAV
+206 RSILGMESAEGGAV
-220 TKSDDALLIAS
+220 TKSEDALCIAQIQEKLS
-231 SIHHIKDINKEL
+231 EITEEWKEMTIPFNYADKNAVPTHINVI
-243 TKLVVPIEYHDS
+243 
-255 TAIPTKMNLVFA
+255 FA
-267 ANDYFDATT
+267 ANDYFDAST
-276 VKAGN
+276 VKKDNTLSIDDVAF
-281 SLVVDSVKLVYYH
+281 VYYH

-365 KTTYT
+365 KTIYT

-418 TTNEGYTVGE
+418 TTNEGYTVSE

-454 FSFTDAVEDAATG
+454 FSFTDAVEDAAAG
-467 NYEGALSVVLTAQD
+467 NYEGSLSVVLTAQD

-552 DYSMGWMMGA
+552 DWSMGWMMGA

-603 VPFTVKGNLLDD
+603 VPFTVSGEMKENG
-615 SFSGRQYYE
+615 FGGRQYYE
-624 NLTVS
+624 NLKVK
-629 GHVTKAASKFLQ
+629 GAVTKENCKFLQ
-641 INNHFF
+641 INNHYV
-647 DPNNNNQECNL
+647 DAASNNEEHNL
-658 PMSFLDLSKAIVDAN
+658 PMSYLDLSEATVAAD
-673 VTMDDIMAGAPKA
+673 VTMSDIMAGAPKA
-686 NNTLVYLPAGST
+686 NNTLVYLPEGNT
-698 IQAANA
+698 IEAANA
-704 IVDSKATNFVVND
+704 IVGTNAKELALNDTLTFVS
-717 QVAFHAPKAFT
+717 PKAFT
-728 ATQVSYDR
+728 AEAVNYSREFEADSYTTL
-736 AFKFGNGY
+736 F
-744 VSSFVLPFA
+744 LPFG
-753 MNTTY
+753 TEKF
-758 VDGKVYKFNAVNGDN
+758 DGEAYKFVKADSEKLY
-773 VNFTEVTGQLKANV
+773 FETAKQLEALT
-787 PYLIVANSAKPFS
+787 PYLVKPLSAKPF
-800 TALAKEVEIEAT
+800 ANAAAEVAVAANDT
-812 PETMEVK
+812 VV
-819 ADNAPSFAHIGSYNT
+819 
-834 TKVTSENGTTYYGYT
+834 KVTNNGMTFAGVLTAADSLNAEGE
-849 GGKFV
+849 KVFALNAD
-854 KANYGTLNPF
+854 KAFAPVNDKACAAFRAIMFGNSKAEVLTLVIDN
-864 RTLIKATGTTATQF
+864 K
-878 SLKLDGEVTGIIGVN
+878 VTGIVDASLDFN
-893 TELGK
+893 KL
-898 VDVYNL
+898 VDVYNI
-904 EGKLV
+904 EGKLI
-909 RSQVEA
+909 RSRVA
-915 ATALQGLEKGVYVI
+915 AASALNGLGSGIYII
-929 NGKKVMK
+929 NGKKVIK

>member
-41 NASFDT
+41 NANFNGKWVDCI
-47 PWEECF
+47 PF
-53 PYIGKDG
+53 IGSNETG
-60 KHAKSIGTQPKG
+60 KVQGTQPEG
-72 WTIANVYGMNT
+72 WVISNVNGYQG
-83 LGATVVAKDTL
+83 LGATIVGSQLTENENLAVALK
-94 GLGTDTKAV
+94 
-103 KLANTPNSLLSSQ
+103 NTPNPFMASQ
-116 IVPGYM
+116 IVPAYM
-122 GLGTTWNTSVMGQQN
+122 SLGTTWNTSKGMIAITN
-137 DGGSFGGIEF
+137 KDGGSFGGMKF
-147 TNRPDAVEFY
+147 THRPDAIQFKYKRTAAEPSV
-157 YQRICPEASADIPA
+157 PA
-171 TFVAYLWKGQWQQA
+171 TVVAYMWKGEWQQA
-185 EVPIDIAAFGS
+185 DVPVTIALSGE
-196 PKKETMIDRD
+196 PKKETMINRD
-206 RNILGMPTDKGGAV
+206 RSILGMESAEGGAV
-220 TKSDDALLIAS
+220 TKSEDALCIAQIQEKLS
-231 SIHHIKDINKEL
+231 EITEEWKEMTIPFNYADKNAVPTHINVI
-243 TKLVVPIEYHDS
+243 
-255 TAIPTKMNLVFA
+255 FA
-267 ANDYFDATT
+267 ANDYFNAST
-276 VKAGN
+276 VKKDN
-281 SLVVDSVKLVYYH
+281 TLSIDDVTFVYYH

-418 TTNEGYTVGE
+418 TTNEGYTVSE

-454 FSFTDAVEDAATG
+454 FSFTDAVEDAAAG
-467 NYEGALSVVLTAQD
+467 NYEGSLSVVLTAQD

-552 DYSMGWMMGA
+552 DWSMGWMMGA

-603 VPFTVKGNLLDD
+603 VPFTVSGDMKENG
-615 SFSGRQYYE
+615 FGGRQYYE
-624 NLTVS
+624 NLKVK
-629 GHVTKAASKFLQ
+629 GAVTKENCKFLQ
-641 INNHFF
+641 INNHYV
-647 DPNNNNQECNL
+647 DAASNNEEHNL
-658 PMSFLDLSKAIVDAN
+658 PMSFLDLSEATVAAD
-673 VTMDDIMAGAPKA
+673 VTMSDIMAGAPKA
-686 NNTLVYLPAGST
+686 NNTLVYLPEGNT
-698 IQAANA
+698 IEAANA
-704 IVDSKATNFVVND
+704 IVGTNAKELALNDTLTFVS
-717 QVAFHAPKAFT
+717 PKAFT
-728 ATQVSYDR
+728 AEAVNYSREFEADSY
-736 AFKFGNGY
+736 ATLF
-744 VSSFVLPFA
+744 LPFG
-753 MNTTY
+753 TEKF
-758 VDGKVYKFNAVNGDN
+758 DGEAYKFVKADN
-773 VNFTEVTGQLKANV
+773 EKLYFETAKQLEALT
-787 PYLIVANSAKPFS
+787 PYLVKPLSAKPFANAAAEVAVAANDTVVKVTNNGMTFAGVL
-800 TALAKEVEIEAT
+800 TAADSLNAEGEKVFALN
-812 PETMEVK
+812 
-819 ADNAPSFAHIGSYNT
+819 ADNAFAPVND
-834 TKVTSENGTTYYGYT
+834 
-849 GGKFV
+849 
-854 KANYGTLNPF
+854 KACAAFRAIMFGNSKAEVLTLVIDN
-864 RTLIKATGTTATQF
+864 K
-878 SLKLDGEVTGIIGVN
+878 VTGIVDASLDFN
-893 TELGK
+893 KL
-898 VDVYNL
+898 VDVYNI
-904 EGKLV
+904 EGKLI
-909 RSQVEA
+909 RSRVA
-915 ATALQGLEKGVYVI
+915 AASALNGLGSGIYII
-929 NGKKVMK
+929 NGKKVIK

>member
-41 NASFDT
+41 NANFNGKWVDCI
-47 PWEECF
+47 PF
-53 PYIGKDG
+53 IGSNETG
-60 KHAKSIGTQPKG
+60 KVQGTQPEG
-72 WTIANVYGMNT
+72 WVISNVNGYQG
-83 LGATVVAKDTL
+83 LGATIVGSQLTENENLAVALK
-94 GLGTDTKAV
+94 
-103 KLANTPNSLLSSQ
+103 NTPNPFMASQ
-116 IVPGYM
+116 IVPAYM
-122 GLGTTWNTSVMGQQN
+122 SLGTTWNTSKGMIAITN
-137 DGGSFGGIEF
+137 KDGGSFGGMKF
-147 TNRPDAVEFY
+147 THRPDAIQFKYKRTAAEPSV
-157 YQRICPEASADIPA
+157 PA
-171 TFVAYLWKGQWQQA
+171 TVVAYMWKGEWQQA
-185 EVPIDIAAFGS
+185 DVPVTIALSGE
-196 PKKETMIDRD
+196 PKKETMINRD
-206 RNILGMPTDKGGAV
+206 RSILGMESAEGGAV
-220 TKSDDALLIAS
+220 TKSEDALCIAQIQEKLS
-231 SIHHIKDINKEL
+231 EITEEWKEMTIPFNYADKNAVPTHINVI
-243 TKLVVPIEYHDS
+243 
-255 TAIPTKMNLVFA
+255 FA
-267 ANDYFDATT
+267 ANDYFDAST
-276 VKAGN
+276 VKKDN
-281 SLVVDSVKLVYYH
+281 TLSIDDVTFVYYH

-418 TTNEGYTVGE
+418 TTNEGYTVSE

-454 FSFTDAVEDAATG
+454 FSFTDAVEDAAAG
-467 NYEGALSVVLTAQD
+467 NYEGSLSVVLTAQD

-603 VPFTVKGNLLDD
+603 VPFTVSGEMKENG
-615 SFSGRQYYE
+615 FGGRQYYE
-624 NLTVS
+624 NLKVK
-629 GHVTKAASKFLQ
+629 GAVTKENCKFLQ
-641 INNHFF
+641 INNHYV
-647 DPNNNNQECNL
+647 DAASNNEEHNL
-658 PMSFLDLSKAIVDAN
+658 PMSFLDLSEATVAAD
-673 VTMDDIMAGAPKA
+673 VTMSDIMAGAPKA

-704 IVDSKATNFVVND
+704 IVDSIATNFVVND

-728 ATQVSYDR
+728 ATQVSYER
-736 AFKFGNGY
+736 AFNTTKGY

-753 MNTTY
+753 MNTTD
-758 VDGKVYKFNAVNGDN
+758 VDGKVYKFNTVNGDN
-773 VNFTEVTGQLKANV
+773 VNFTEVTGQLEANK

-800 TALAKEVEIEAT
+800 KALAKEVKIEAT
-812 PETMEVK
+812 PDTMEVT
-819 ADNAPSFAHIGSYNT
+819 ASNAPSFAHIGSYNT
-834 TKVTSENGTTYYGYT
+834 TKVTSDNITTYYGYT
-849 GGKFV
+849 DGKFV
-854 KANYGTLNPF
+854 KANTGTLNPF

>member
-41 NASFDT
+41 NANFNGKWVDCI
-47 PWEECF
+47 PF
-53 PYIGKDG
+53 IGSNETG
-60 KHAKSIGTQPKG
+60 KVQGTQPEG
-72 WTIANVYGMNT
+72 WVISNVNGYQG
-83 LGATVVAKDTL
+83 LGATIVGSQLTENENLAVALK
-94 GLGTDTKAV
+94 
-103 KLANTPNSLLSSQ
+103 NTPNPFMASQ
-116 IVPGYM
+116 IVPAYM
-122 GLGTTWNTSVMGQQN
+122 SLGTTWNTSKGMIAITN
-137 DGGSFGGIEF
+137 KDGGSFGGMKF
-147 TNRPDAVEFY
+147 THRPDAIQFKYKRTAAEPSV
-157 YQRICPEASADIPA
+157 PA
-171 TFVAYLWKGQWQQA
+171 TVVAYMWKGEWQQA
-185 EVPIDIAAFGS
+185 DVPVTIALSGE
-196 PKKETMIDRD
+196 PKKETMINRD
-206 RNILGMPTDKGGAV
+206 RSILGMESAEGGAV
-220 TKSDDALLIAS
+220 TKSEDALCIAQIQEKLS
-231 SIHHIKDINKEL
+231 EITEEWKEMTIPFNYADKNAVPTHINVI
-243 TKLVVPIEYHDS
+243 
-255 TAIPTKMNLVFA
+255 FA
-267 ANDYFDATT
+267 ANDYFDAST
-276 VKAGN
+276 VKKDN
-281 SLVVDSVKLVYYH
+281 TLSIDDVTFVYYH
-294 ALESLTYGDKVY
+294 TLESLTYGDKVY

-418 TTNEGYTVGE
+418 TTNEGYTVSE

-481 NNSVPTALSN
+481 DNSVPTALSN

-515 MVVGDIFVSNVP
+515 MIVGDIFVSNVP

-603 VPFTVKGNLLDD
+603 VPFTVSGEMKENG
-615 SFSGRQYYE
+615 FGGRQYYE
-624 NLTVS
+624 NLKVK
-629 GHVTKAASKFLQ
+629 GAVTKENCKFLQ
-641 INNHFF
+641 INNHYV
-647 DPNNNNQECNL
+647 DAASNNEEHNL
-658 PMSFLDLSKAIVDAN
+658 PMSFLDLSEATVAAD
-673 VTMDDIMAGAPKA
+673 VTMSDIMAGAPKA
-686 NNTLVYLPAGST
+686 NNTLVYLPEGNT
-698 IQAANA
+698 IEATNA
-704 IVDSKATNFVVND
+704 IVGTNAKELALNDTLTFVS
-717 QVAFHAPKAFT
+717 PKAFT
-728 ATQVSYDR
+728 AEAVNYSREFEADSY
-736 AFKFGNGY
+736 ATLF
-744 VSSFVLPFA
+744 LPFG
-753 MNTTY
+753 TEKF
-758 VDGKVYKFNAVNGDN
+758 DGEAYKFVKADSEKLY
-773 VNFTEVTGQLKANV
+773 FETAKQLEALT
-787 PYLIVANSAKPFS
+787 PYLVKPLSAKPFANAAAEVAVAANDTVVKVTNNGMTFAGVL
-800 TALAKEVEIEAT
+800 TAADSLNAEGEKVFALN
-812 PETMEVK
+812 
-819 ADNAPSFAHIGSYNT
+819 ADNAFAPVND
-834 TKVTSENGTTYYGYT
+834 
-849 GGKFV
+849 
-854 KANYGTLNPF
+854 KACAAFRAIMFGNSKAEVLTLVIDN
-864 RTLIKATGTTATQF
+864 K
-878 SLKLDGEVTGIIGVN
+878 VTGIVDASLDFN
-893 TELGK
+893 KL
-898 VDVYNL
+898 VDVYNI
-904 EGKLV
+904 EGKLI
-909 RSQVEA
+909 RSRVA
-915 ATALQGLEKGVYVI
+915 AASALNGLGSGIYII
-929 NGKKVMK
+929 NGKKVIK

>member
-41 NASFDT
+41 NANFNGKWVDCI
-47 PWEECF
+47 PF
-53 PYIGKDG
+53 IGSNETG
-60 KHAKSIGTQPKG
+60 KVQGTQPEG
-72 WTIANVYGMNT
+72 WVISNVNGYQG
-83 LGATVVAKDTL
+83 LGATIVGSQLTENENLAVALK
-94 GLGTDTKAV
+94 
-103 KLANTPNSLLSSQ
+103 NTPNPFMASQ
-116 IVPGYM
+116 IVPAYM
-122 GLGTTWNTSVMGQQN
+122 SLGTTWNTSKGMIAITN
-137 DGGSFGGIEF
+137 KDGGSFGGMKF
-147 TNRPDAVEFY
+147 THRPDAIQFKYKRTAAEPSV
-157 YQRICPEASADIPA
+157 PA
-171 TFVAYLWKGQWQQA
+171 TVVAYMWKGEWQQA
-185 EVPIDIAAFGS
+185 DVPVTIALSGE
-196 PKKETMIDRD
+196 PKKETMINRD
-206 RNILGMPTDKGGAV
+206 RSILGMESAEGGAV
-220 TKSDDALLIAS
+220 TKSEDALCIAQIQEKLS
-231 SIHHIKDINKEL
+231 EITEEWKEMTIPFNYADKNAVPTHINVI
-243 TKLVVPIEYHDS
+243 
-255 TAIPTKMNLVFA
+255 FA
-267 ANDYFDATT
+267 ANDYFDAST
-276 VKAGN
+276 VKKDN
-281 SLVVDSVKLVYYH
+281 TLSIDDVTFVYYH

-418 TTNEGYTVGE
+418 TTNEGYTVSE

-454 FSFTDAVEDAATG
+454 FSFTDAVEDAAAG
-467 NYEGALSVVLTAQD
+467 NYEGSLSVVLTAQD

-552 DYSMGWMMGA
+552 DWSMGWMMGA

-603 VPFTVKGNLLDD
+603 VPFTVSGDMKENG
-615 SFSGRQYYE
+615 FGGRQYYE
-624 NLTVS
+624 NLKVK
-629 GHVTKAASKFLQ
+629 GAVTKENCKFLQ
-641 INNHFF
+641 INNHYV
-647 DPNNNNQECNL
+647 DAASNNEEHNL
-658 PMSFLDLSKAIVDAN
+658 PMSFLDLSEATVAAD
-673 VTMDDIMAGAPKA
+673 VTMSDIMAGAPKA
-686 NNTLVYLPAGST
+686 NNTLVYLPEGNT
-698 IQAANA
+698 IEATNA
-704 IVDSKATNFVVND
+704 IVGTNAKELALNDTLTFVS
-717 QVAFHAPKAFT
+717 PKAFT
-728 ATQVSYDR
+728 TEAVNYSREFEADSYATL
-736 AFKFGNGY
+736 F
-744 VSSFVLPFA
+744 LPFG
-753 MNTTY
+753 TEKF
-758 VDGKVYKFNAVNGDN
+758 DGEAYKFVKADSEKLY
-773 VNFTEVTGQLKANV
+773 FETAKQLEALT
-787 PYLIVANSAKPFS
+787 PYLVKPLSAKPFANAAAEVAVAANDTVVKVTNNGMTFAGVL
-800 TALAKEVEIEAT
+800 TAADSLNAEGEKVFALN
-812 PETMEVK
+812 
-819 ADNAPSFAHIGSYNT
+819 ADNAFAPVND
-834 TKVTSENGTTYYGYT
+834 
-849 GGKFV
+849 
-854 KANYGTLNPF
+854 KACAAFRAIMFGNSKAEVLTLVIDN
-864 RTLIKATGTTATQF
+864 K
-878 SLKLDGEVTGIIGVN
+878 VTGIVDASLDFN
-893 TELGK
+893 KL
-898 VDVYNL
+898 VDVYNI
-904 EGKLV
+904 EGKLI
-909 RSQVEA
+909 RSRVA
-915 ATALQGLEKGVYVI
+915 AASALNGLGSGIYII
-929 NGKKVMK
+929 NGKKVIK

>member
-1 MLFCLRRPSLY
+1 MLFCLKRPSLY

-41 NASFDT
+41 NANFNGKWVDCI
-47 PWEECF
+47 PF
-53 PYIGKDG
+53 IGSNETG
-60 KHAKSIGTQPKG
+60 KVQGTQPEG
-72 WTIANVYGMNT
+72 WVISNVNGYQG
-83 LGATVVAKDTL
+83 LGATIVGSQLTENENLAVALK
-94 GLGTDTKAV
+94 
-103 KLANTPNSLLSSQ
+103 NTPNPFMASQ
-116 IVPGYM
+116 IVPAYM
-122 GLGTTWNTSVMGQQN
+122 SLGTTWNTSKGMIAITN
-137 DGGSFGGIEF
+137 KDGGSFGGMKF
-147 TNRPDAVEFY
+147 THRPDAIQFKYKRTAAEPSV
-157 YQRICPEASADIPA
+157 PA
-171 TFVAYLWKGQWQQA
+171 TVVAYMWKGEWQQA
-185 EVPIDIAAFGS
+185 DVPVTIALSGE
-196 PKKETMIDRD
+196 PKKETMINRD
-206 RNILGMPTDKGGAV
+206 RSILGMESAEGGAV
-220 TKSDDALLIAS
+220 TKSEDALCIAQIQEKLS
-231 SIHHIKDINKEL
+231 EITEEWKEMTIPFNYADKNAVPTHINVI
-243 TKLVVPIEYHDS
+243 
-255 TAIPTKMNLVFA
+255 FA
-267 ANDYFDATT
+267 ANDYFDAST
-276 VKAGN
+276 VKKDNTLSIDDVAF
-281 SLVVDSVKLVYYH
+281 VYYH

-365 KTTYT
+365 KTIYT

-418 TTNEGYTVGE
+418 TTNEGYTVSE

-454 FSFTDAVEDAATG
+454 FSFTDAVEDAAAG
-467 NYEGALSVVLTAQD
+467 NYEGSLSVVLTAQD

-552 DYSMGWMMGA
+552 DWSMGWMMGA

-603 VPFTVKGNLLDD
+603 VPFTVSGEMKENG
-615 SFSGRQYYE
+615 FGGRQYYE
-624 NLTVS
+624 NLKVK
-629 GHVTKAASKFLQ
+629 GAVTKENCKFLQ
-641 INNHFF
+641 INNHYV
-647 DPNNNNQECNL
+647 DAASNNEEHNL
-658 PMSFLDLSKAIVDAN
+658 PMSYLDLSEATVAAD
-673 VTMDDIMAGAPKA
+673 VTMSDIMAGAPKA
-686 NNTLVYLPAGST
+686 NNTLVYLPEGNT
-698 IQAANA
+698 IEAANA
-704 IVDSKATNFVVND
+704 IVGTNAKELALNDTLTFVS
-717 QVAFHAPKAFT
+717 PKAFT
-728 ATQVSYDR
+728 AEAVNYSREFEADSYTTL
-736 AFKFGNGY
+736 F
-744 VSSFVLPFA
+744 LPFG
-753 MNTTY
+753 TEKF
-758 VDGKVYKFNAVNGDN
+758 DGEAYKFVKADSEKLY
-773 VNFTEVTGQLKANV
+773 FETAKQLEALT
-787 PYLIVANSAKPFS
+787 PYLVKPLSAKPFANAAAEVAVAANDTVVKVTNNGMTFAGVL
-800 TALAKEVEIEAT
+800 TAADSLNAEGEKVFALN
-812 PETMEVK
+812 
-819 ADNAPSFAHIGSYNT
+819 ADNAFAPVND
-834 TKVTSENGTTYYGYT
+834 
-849 GGKFV
+849 
-854 KANYGTLNPF
+854 KACAAFRAIMFGNSKAEVLTLVIDN
-864 RTLIKATGTTATQF
+864 K
-878 SLKLDGEVTGIIGVN
+878 VTGIVDASLDFN
-893 TELGK
+893 KL
-898 VDVYNL
+898 VDVYNI
-904 EGKLV
+904 EGKLI
-909 RSQVEA
+909 RSRVA
-915 ATALQGLEKGVYVI
+915 AASALNGLGSGIYII
-929 NGKKVMK
+929 NGKKVIK

>member
-41 NASFDT
+41 NANFNGKWVDCI
-47 PWEECF
+47 PF
-53 PYIGKDG
+53 IGSNETG
-60 KHAKSIGTQPKG
+60 KVQGTQPEG
-72 WTIANVYGMNT
+72 WVISNVNGYQG
-83 LGATVVAKDTL
+83 LGATIVGSQLTENENLAVALK
-94 GLGTDTKAV
+94 
-103 KLANTPNSLLSSQ
+103 NTPNPFMASQ
-116 IVPGYM
+116 IVPAYM
-122 GLGTTWNTSVMGQQN
+122 SLGTTWNTSKGMIAITN
-137 DGGSFGGIEF
+137 KDGGSFGGMKF
-147 TNRPDAVEFY
+147 THRPDAIQFKYKRTAAEPSV
-157 YQRICPEASADIPA
+157 PA
-171 TFVAYLWKGQWQQA
+171 TVVAYMWKGEWQQA
-185 EVPIDIAAFGS
+185 DVPVTIALSGE
-196 PKKETMIDRD
+196 PKKETMINRD
-206 RNILGMPTDKGGAV
+206 RSILGMESAEGGAV
-220 TKSDDALLIAS
+220 TKSEDALCIAQIQEKLS
-231 SIHHIKDINKEL
+231 EITEEWKEMTIPFNYADKNAVPTHINVI
-243 TKLVVPIEYHDS
+243 
-255 TAIPTKMNLVFA
+255 FA
-267 ANDYFDATT
+267 ANDYFDAST
-276 VKAGN
+276 VKKDN
-281 SLVVDSVKLVYYH
+281 TLSIDDVTFVYYH

-418 TTNEGYTVGE
+418 TTNEGYTVSE

-454 FSFTDAVEDAATG
+454 FSFTDAVEDAAAG
-467 NYEGALSVVLTAQD
+467 NYEGSLSVVLTAQD

-552 DYSMGWMMGA
+552 DWSMGWMMGA

-603 VPFTVKGNLLDD
+603 VPFTVSGEMKENG
-615 SFSGRQYYE
+615 FGGRQYYE
-624 NLTVS
+624 NLKVK
-629 GHVTKAASKFLQ
+629 GAVTKENCKFLQ
-641 INNHFF
+641 INNHYV
-647 DPNNNNQECNL
+647 DAASNNEEHNL
-658 PMSFLDLSKAIVDAN
+658 PMSFLDLSEATVAAD
-673 VTMDDIMAGAPKA
+673 VTMSDIMAGAPKA
-686 NNTLVYLPAGST
+686 NNTLVYLPEGNT
-698 IQAANA
+698 IEAANA
-704 IVDSKATNFVVND
+704 IVGTNAKELALNDTLTFVS
-717 QVAFHAPKAFT
+717 PKAFT
-728 ATQVSYDR
+728 AEAVNYSREFEADSY
-736 AFKFGNGY
+736 ATLF
-744 VSSFVLPFA
+744 LPFG
-753 MNTTY
+753 TEKF
-758 VDGKVYKFNAVNGDN
+758 DGEAYKFVKADN
-773 VNFTEVTGQLKANV
+773 EKLYFETTKQLEALT
-787 PYLIVANSAKPFS
+787 PYLVKPLSAKPFANAAAEVAVAANDTVVKVTNNGMTFAGVL
-800 TALAKEVEIEAT
+800 TAADSLNAEGEKVFALN
-812 PETMEVK
+812 
-819 ADNAPSFAHIGSYNT
+819 ADNAFAPVND
-834 TKVTSENGTTYYGYT
+834 
-849 GGKFV
+849 
-854 KANYGTLNPF
+854 KACAAFRAIMFGNSKAEVLTLVIDN
-864 RTLIKATGTTATQF
+864 K
-878 SLKLDGEVTGIIGVN
+878 VTGIVDASLDFN
-893 TELGK
+893 KL
-898 VDVYNL
+898 VDVYNI
-904 EGKLV
+904 EGKLI
-909 RSQVEA
+909 RSRVA
-915 ATALQGLEKGVYVI
+915 AASALNGLGSGIYII
-929 NGKKVMK
+929 NGKKVIK

>member
-26 ALVATSFTAQAQQLP
+26 ALVATSFTAQAQQLT
-41 NASFDT
+41 NGSFDT

-60 KHAKSIGTQPKG
+60 KHTKSIGTQPKG

-94 GLGTDTKAV
+94 GLGTDTMAV
-103 KLANTPNSLLSSQ
+103 KLTNTPNSLLSSQ

-185 EVPIDIAAFGS
+185 EVPIDIAVFGD

-231 SIHHIKDINKEL
+231 SIYHIKDVNKEL

-255 TAIPTKMNLVFA
+255 TAIPAKMNLVFA

-294 ALESLTYGDKVY
+294 SLNSLTYGDKVY

-329 HVKGVGATVEKG
+329 DVKGVGATVEKG

-418 TTNEGYTVGE
+418 TTNEGYTVSE

-454 FSFTDAVEDAATG
+454 FSFTDAVEDAAAG
-467 NYEGALSVVLTAQD
+467 NYEGSLSVVLTAQD

-552 DYSMGWMMGA
+552 DWSMGWMMGA

-603 VPFTVKGNLLDD
+603 VPFTVSGDMKENG
-615 SFSGRQYYE
+615 FGGRQYYE
-624 NLTVS
+624 NLKVK
-629 GHVTKAASKFLQ
+629 GAVTKENCKFLQ
-641 INNHFF
+641 INNHYV
-647 DPNNNNQECNL
+647 DAASNNEEHNL
-658 PMSFLDLSKAIVDAN
+658 PMSFLDLSEATVAAD
-673 VTMDDIMAGAPKA
+673 VTMSDIMAGAPKA
-686 NNTLVYLPAGST
+686 NNTLVYLPEGNT
-698 IQAANA
+698 IEAANA
-704 IVDSKATNFVVND
+704 IVGTNAKELALNDTLTFVS
-717 QVAFHAPKAFT
+717 PKAFT
-728 ATQVSYDR
+728 AEAVNYSREFEADSY
-736 AFKFGNGY
+736 ATLF
-744 VSSFVLPFA
+744 LPFG
-753 MNTTY
+753 TEKF
-758 VDGKVYKFNAVNGDN
+758 DGEAYKFVKADN
-773 VNFTEVTGQLKANV
+773 EKLYFETAKQLEALT
-787 PYLIVANSAKPFS
+787 PYLVKPLSAKPFANAAAEVAVAANDTVVKVTNNGMTFAGVL
-800 TALAKEVEIEAT
+800 TAADSLNAEGEKVFALN
-812 PETMEVK
+812 
-819 ADNAPSFAHIGSYNT
+819 ADNAFAPVND
-834 TKVTSENGTTYYGYT
+834 
-849 GGKFV
+849 
-854 KANYGTLNPF
+854 KACAAFRAIMFGNSKAEVLTLVIDN
-864 RTLIKATGTTATQF
+864 K
-878 SLKLDGEVTGIIGVN
+878 VTGIVDASLDFN
-893 TELGK
+893 KL
-898 VDVYNL
+898 VDVYNI
-904 EGKLV
+904 EGKLI
-909 RSQVEA
+909 RSRVA
-915 ATALQGLEKGVYVI
+915 AASALNGLGSGIYII
-929 NGKKVMK
+929 NGKKVIK

>member
-1 MLFCLRRPSLY
+1 MLFCLGKPSLY

-41 NASFDT
+41 NANFNGKWVDCI
-47 PWEECF
+47 PF
-53 PYIGKDG
+53 IGSNETG
-60 KHAKSIGTQPKG
+60 KVQGTQPEG
-72 WTIANVYGMNT
+72 WVISNVNGYQG
-83 LGATVVAKDTL
+83 LGATIVGSQLTENENLAVALK
-94 GLGTDTKAV
+94 
-103 KLANTPNSLLSSQ
+103 NTPNPLMTSQ
-116 IVPGYM
+116 IVPAYM
-122 GLGTTWNTSVMGQQN
+122 SLGTTWNTSKGMIPITN
-137 DGGSFGGIEF
+137 KDGGSFGGMKF
-147 TNRPDAVEFY
+147 THRPDAIQFKYKRTAAEPSV
-157 YQRICPEASADIPA
+157 PA
-171 TFVAYLWKGQWQQA
+171 TVVAYMWKGEWQQA
-185 EVPIDIAAFGS
+185 DVPVTIALSGE
-196 PKKETMIDRD
+196 PTKETMINRD
-206 RNILGMPTDKGGAV
+206 RSILGIESAEGGAV
-220 TKSDDALLIAS
+220 TKSEDALCIAQIQEKLS
-231 SIHHIKDINKEL
+231 EITEEWKEMTIPFNYADKNAVPTHINVI
-243 TKLVVPIEYHDS
+243 
-255 TAIPTKMNLVFA
+255 FA
-267 ANDYFDATT
+267 ANDYFDAST
-276 VKAGN
+276 VKKDN
-281 SLVVDSVKLVYYH
+281 TLSIDDVTFVYYH

-329 HVKGVGATVEKG
+329 DVKGVGATVEKG

-418 TTNEGYTVGE
+418 TTNEGYTVSE

-454 FSFTDAVEDAATG
+454 FSFTDAVEDAAAG
-467 NYEGALSVVLTAQD
+467 NYEGSLSVVLTAQD

-552 DYSMGWMMGA
+552 DWSMGWMMGA

-603 VPFTVKGNLLDD
+603 VPFTVSGEMKENG
-615 SFSGRQYYE
+615 FGGRQYYE
-624 NLTVS
+624 NLKVK
-629 GHVTKAASKFLQ
+629 GAVTKENCKFLQ
-641 INNHFF
+641 INNHYV
-647 DPNNNNQECNL
+647 DAASNNEEHNL
-658 PMSFLDLSKAIVDAN
+658 PMSFLDLSEATVAAD
-673 VTMDDIMAGAPKA
+673 VTMNDIMAGAPKA
-686 NNTLVYLPAGST
+686 NNTLVYLPEGNT
-698 IQAANA
+698 IEAANA
-704 IVDSKATNFVVND
+704 IVGTNAKELALNDTLTFVS
-717 QVAFHAPKAFT
+717 PKAFT
-728 ATQVSYDR
+728 AEAVNYSREFEADSY
-736 AFKFGNGY
+736 ATLF
-744 VSSFVLPFA
+744 LPFG
-753 MNTTY
+753 TEKF
-758 VDGKVYKFNAVNGDN
+758 DGEAYKFVKADSEKLY
-773 VNFTEVTGQLKANV
+773 FETAKQLEALT
-787 PYLIVANSAKPFS
+787 PYLVKPLSAKPFVNAAAEVAVAANDTVVKVTNNGMTFAGVL
-800 TALAKEVEIEAT
+800 TAADSLNAEGEKVFALN
-812 PETMEVK
+812 
-819 ADNAPSFAHIGSYNT
+819 ADNAFAPVND
-834 TKVTSENGTTYYGYT
+834 
-849 GGKFV
+849 
-854 KANYGTLNPF
+854 KACAAFRAIMFGNSKAEVLTLVIDN
-864 RTLIKATGTTATQF
+864 K
-878 SLKLDGEVTGIIGVN
+878 VTGIVDASLDFN
-893 TELGK
+893 KL
-898 VDVYNL
+898 VDVYNI
-904 EGKLV
+904 EGKLI
-909 RSQVEA
+909 RSRVA
-915 ATALQGLEKGVYVI
+915 AASALNGLGSGIYII
-929 NGKKVMK
+929 NGKKVIK

>member
-1 MLFCLRRPSLY
+1 MY

-41 NASFDT
+41 NANFN
-47 PWEECF
+47 
-53 PYIGKDG
+53 GKWVDCIPFVGSNETG
-60 KHAKSIGTQPKG
+60 KVQGTQPEG
-72 WTIANVYGMNT
+72 WIISNVNGYQG
-83 LGATVVAKDTL
+83 LGATIVGSQLTENENLAVALK
-94 GLGTDTKAV
+94 
-103 KLANTPNSLLSSQ
+103 NTPNPFMASQ
-116 IVPGYM
+116 IVPAYM
-122 GLGTTWNTSVMGQQN
+122 SLGTTWNTSKGMLSITN
-137 DGGSFGGIEF
+137 KDGGSFGGMKF
-147 TNRPDAVEFY
+147 THRPDAIQFKYKRTAAEPSV
-157 YQRICPEASADIPA
+157 PA
-171 TFVAYLWKGQWQQA
+171 TVVAYMWKGEWQQA
-185 EVPIDIAAFGS
+185 DVPVSIALSGE
-196 PKKETMIDRD
+196 PTKETMINRD
-206 RNILGMPTDKGGAV
+206 RSILGIESAEGGAV
-220 TKSDDALLIAS
+220 TKSEDALCIAQIQEKLS
-231 SIHHIKDINKEL
+231 EITEEWKEMTIPFNYADKNAVPTHINVI
-243 TKLVVPIEYHDS
+243 
-255 TAIPTKMNLVFA
+255 FA
-267 ANDYFDATT
+267 ANDYFDAST
-276 VKAGN
+276 VKKDNTLSIDDVAF
-281 SLVVDSVKLVYYH
+281 VYYH

-312 VIDLSEVAF
+312 VIDLSEVTF

-467 NYEGALSVVLTAQD
+467 NYEGSLSVVLTAQD
-481 NNSVPTALSN
+481 DNSVPTALSN

-603 VPFTVKGNLLDD
+603 VPFTVSGEMKENG
-615 SFSGRQYYE
+615 FGGRQYYE
-624 NLTVS
+624 NLKVK
-629 GHVTKAASKFLQ
+629 GAVTKENCKFLQ
-641 INNHFF
+641 INNHYV
-647 DPNNNNQECNL
+647 DAASNNEEHNL
-658 PMSFLDLSKAIVDAN
+658 PMSFLDLSEATVAAD
-673 VTMDDIMAGAPKA
+673 VTMSDIMAGAPKA
-686 NNTLVYLPAGST
+686 NNTLVYLPEGNT
-698 IQAANA
+698 IEAANA
-704 IVDSKATNFVVND
+704 IVGTNAKELALNDTLTFVS
-717 QVAFHAPKAFT
+717 PKAFT
-728 ATQVSYDR
+728 AEAVNYSREFEADSY
-736 AFKFGNGY
+736 ATLF
-744 VSSFVLPFA
+744 LPFG
-753 MNTTY
+753 TEKF
-758 VDGKVYKFNAVNGDN
+758 DGEAYKFVKADSEKLY
-773 VNFTEVTGQLKANV
+773 FETAKQLEALT
-787 PYLIVANSAKPFS
+787 PYLVKPLSAKPF
-800 TALAKEVEIEAT
+800 ANAAAEVAVAANDT
-812 PETMEVK
+812 VV
-819 ADNAPSFAHIGSYNT
+819 
-834 TKVTSENGTTYYGYT
+834 KVTNNGMTFAGVLTAADSLNAEGE
-849 GGKFV
+849 KVFALNADHAFAPV
-854 KANYGTLNPF
+854 NDKACAAFRAIMFGNSKAEVLTLVIDN
-864 RTLIKATGTTATQF
+864 K
-878 SLKLDGEVTGIIGVN
+878 VTGIVDASLDFN
-893 TELGK
+893 KL
-898 VDVYNL
+898 VDVYNI
-904 EGKLV
+904 EGKLI
-909 RSQVEA
+909 RSRVA
-915 ATALQGLEKGVYVI
+915 AASALNGLGSGIYII
-929 NGKKVMK
+929 NGKKVIK

>member
-1 MLFCLRRPSLY
+1 
-12 IYIYKNI
+12 

-41 NASFDT
+41 NANFN
-47 PWEECF
+47 
-53 PYIGKDG
+53 GKWVDCIPFVGSNETG
-60 KHAKSIGTQPKG
+60 KVQGTQPEG
-72 WTIANVYGMNT
+72 WVISNVNGYQG
-83 LGATVVAKDTL
+83 LGATIVGSQLTENENLAVALK
-94 GLGTDTKAV
+94 
-103 KLANTPNSLLSSQ
+103 NTPNPFMASQ
-116 IVPGYM
+116 IVPAYM
-122 GLGTTWNTSVMGQQN
+122 SLGTTWNTSKGMLSITN
-137 DGGSFGGIEF
+137 KDGGSFGGMKF
-147 TNRPDAVEFY
+147 THRPDAIQFKYKRTAAEPSV
-157 YQRICPEASADIPA
+157 PA
-171 TFVAYLWKGQWQQA
+171 TVVAYMWKGEWQQA
-185 EVPIDIAAFGS
+185 DVPVSIALSGE
-196 PKKETMIDRD
+196 PKKETMINRD
-206 RNILGMPTDKGGAV
+206 RSILGMESAEGGAV
-220 TKSDDALLIAS
+220 TKSEDALCIAQIQEKLS
-231 SIHHIKDINKEL
+231 EITEEWKEMTIPFNYADKNAVPTHINVI
-243 TKLVVPIEYHDS
+243 
-255 TAIPTKMNLVFA
+255 FA
-267 ANDYFDATT
+267 ANDYFDAST
-276 VKAGN
+276 VKKDNTLSIDDVAF
-281 SLVVDSVKLVYYH
+281 VYYH

-365 KTTYT
+365 KTIYT

-552 DYSMGWMMGA
+552 DWSMGWMMGA

-603 VPFTVKGNLLDD
+603 VPFTVSGEMKENG
-615 SFSGRQYYE
+615 FGGRQYYE
-624 NLTVS
+624 NLKVK
-629 GHVTKAASKFLQ
+629 GAVTKENCKFLQ
-641 INNHFF
+641 INNHYV
-647 DPNNNNQECNL
+647 DAASNNEEHNL
-658 PMSFLDLSKAIVDAN
+658 PMSFLDLSEATVAAD
-673 VTMDDIMAGAPKA
+673 VTMSDIMAGAPKA
-686 NNTLVYLPAGST
+686 NNTLVYLPEGNT
-698 IQAANA
+698 IEAANA
-704 IVDSKATNFVVND
+704 IVGTNAKELALNDTLTFVS
-717 QVAFHAPKAFT
+717 PKAFT
-728 ATQVSYDR
+728 AEAVNYSREFEADSY
-736 AFKFGNGY
+736 ATLF
-744 VSSFVLPFA
+744 LPFG
-753 MNTTY
+753 TEKF
-758 VDGKVYKFNAVNGDN
+758 DGEAYKFVKADSEKLY
-773 VNFTEVTGQLKANV
+773 FETAKQLEALT
-787 PYLIVANSAKPFS
+787 PYLVKPLSAKPFANAAAEVAVAANDTVVKVTNNGMTFAGVL
-800 TALAKEVEIEAT
+800 TAADSLNAEGEKVFALN
-812 PETMEVK
+812 
-819 ADNAPSFAHIGSYNT
+819 ADNAFAPVND
-834 TKVTSENGTTYYGYT
+834 
-849 GGKFV
+849 
-854 KANYGTLNPF
+854 KACAAFRAIMFGNSKAEVLTLVIDN
-864 RTLIKATGTTATQF
+864 K
-878 SLKLDGEVTGIIGVN
+878 VTGIVDASLDFN
-893 TELGK
+893 KL
-898 VDVYNL
+898 VDVYNI
-904 EGKLV
+904 EGKLI
-909 RSQVEA
+909 RSRVA
-915 ATALQGLEKGVYVI
+915 AASALNGLGSGIYII
-929 NGKKVMK
+929 NGKKVIK

>member
-1 MLFCLRRPSLY
+1 MLFCLRKPSLY

-41 NASFDT
+41 NANFNGKWVDCI
-47 PWEECF
+47 PF
-53 PYIGKDG
+53 IGSNETG
-60 KHAKSIGTQPKG
+60 KVQGTQPEG
-72 WTIANVYGMNT
+72 WVISNVNGYQG
-83 LGATVVAKDTL
+83 LGATIVGSQLTENENLAVALK
-94 GLGTDTKAV
+94 
-103 KLANTPNSLLSSQ
+103 NTPNPLMASQ
-116 IVPGYM
+116 IVPAYM
-122 GLGTTWNTSVMGQQN
+122 CLGTTWNTSKGMLSITN
-137 DGGSFGGIEF
+137 KDGGSFGGMKF
-147 TNRPDAVEFY
+147 THRPDAIQFKYKRTAAEPSV
-157 YQRICPEASADIPA
+157 PA
-171 TFVAYLWKGQWQQA
+171 TVVAYMWKGEWQQA
-185 EVPIDIAAFGS
+185 DVPVSIALSGE
-196 PKKETMIDRD
+196 PTKETMINRD
-206 RNILGMPTDKGGAV
+206 RSILGIESAEGGAV
-220 TKSDDALLIAS
+220 TKSEDALCIAQIQEKLS
-231 SIHHIKDINKEL
+231 EITEEWKEMTIPFNYADKNAVPTHINVI
-243 TKLVVPIEYHDS
+243 
-255 TAIPTKMNLVFA
+255 FA
-267 ANDYFDATT
+267 ANDYFDAST
-276 VKAGN
+276 VKNDNTLSIDDVAF
-281 SLVVDSVKLVYYH
+281 VYYH

-306 TPNAEG
+306 TPSAEG

-481 NNSVPTALSN
+481 DNSVPTALSN

-552 DYSMGWMMGA
+552 DWSMGWMMGA

-603 VPFTVKGNLLDD
+603 VPFTVSGEMKENG
-615 SFSGRQYYE
+615 FAGRQYYE
-624 NLTVS
+624 NLKVK
-629 GHVTKAASKFLQ
+629 GAVTKENCKFLQ
-641 INNHFF
+641 INNHYV
-647 DPNNNNQECNL
+647 DAASNNEEHNL
-658 PMSFLDLSKAIVDAN
+658 PMSFLDLSEATVAAD
-673 VTMDDIMAGAPKA
+673 VTMSDIMAGAPKA
-686 NNTLVYLPAGST
+686 NNTLVYLPEGNT
-698 IQAANA
+698 IEAANA
-704 IVDSKATNFVVND
+704 IVGTNAKELALNDTLTFVS
-717 QVAFHAPKAFT
+717 PKAFT
-728 ATQVSYDR
+728 AEAVNYSREFEADSY
-736 AFKFGNGY
+736 ATLF
-744 VSSFVLPFA
+744 LPFG
-753 MNTTY
+753 TEKF
-758 VDGKVYKFNAVNGDN
+758 DGEAYKFVKADSEKLY
-773 VNFTEVTGQLKANV
+773 FETAKQLEALT
-787 PYLIVANSAKPFS
+787 PYLVKPLSAKPF
-800 TALAKEVEIEAT
+800 ANAAAEVAVAANDT
-812 PETMEVK
+812 VV
-819 ADNAPSFAHIGSYNT
+819 
-834 TKVTSENGTTYYGYT
+834 KVTNNGMTFAGVLTAADSLNAEGEKVFALNADHT
-849 GGKFV
+849 FAPV
-854 KANYGTLNPF
+854 NDKACAAFRAIMFGNSKAEVLTLVIDN
-864 RTLIKATGTTATQF
+864 K
-878 SLKLDGEVTGIIGVN
+878 VTGIVDASLDFN
-893 TELGK
+893 KL
-898 VDVYNL
+898 VDVYNI
-904 EGKLV
+904 EGKLI
-909 RSQVEA
+909 RSRVA
-915 ATALQGLEKGVYVI
+915 AASALNGLGSGIYII
-929 NGKKVMK
+929 NGKKVIK

>member
-1 MLFCLRRPSLY
+1 MLFCLRKPSLY

-41 NASFDT
+41 NANFNGKWVDCI
-47 PWEECF
+47 PF
-53 PYIGKDG
+53 IGSNETG
-60 KHAKSIGTQPKG
+60 KVQGTQPEG
-72 WTIANVYGMNT
+72 WVISNVNGYQG
-83 LGATVVAKDTL
+83 LGATIVGSQLTENENLAVALK
-94 GLGTDTKAV
+94 
-103 KLANTPNSLLSSQ
+103 NTPNPLMASQ
-116 IVPGYM
+116 IVPAYM
-122 GLGTTWNTSVMGQQN
+122 CLGTTWNTSKGMLSITN
-137 DGGSFGGIEF
+137 KDGGSFGGMKF
-147 TNRPDAVEFY
+147 THRPDAIQFKYKRTAAEPSV
-157 YQRICPEASADIPA
+157 PA
-171 TFVAYLWKGQWQQA
+171 TVVAYMWKGEWQQA
-185 EVPIDIAAFGS
+185 DVPVSIALSGE
-196 PKKETMIDRD
+196 PTKETMINRD
-206 RNILGMPTDKGGAV
+206 RSILGIESAEGGAV
-220 TKSDDALLIAS
+220 TKSEDALCIAQIQEKLS
-231 SIHHIKDINKEL
+231 EITEEWKEMTIPFNYADKNAVPTHINVI
-243 TKLVVPIEYHDS
+243 
-255 TAIPTKMNLVFA
+255 FA
-267 ANDYFDATT
+267 ANDYFDAST
-276 VKAGN
+276 VKNDNTLSIDDVAF
-281 SLVVDSVKLVYYH
+281 VYYH

-481 NNSVPTALSN
+481 DNSVPTALSN
-491 ANIRITKNANGTI
+491 ANIRITKNENGTI

-552 DYSMGWMMGA
+552 DWSMGWMMGA

-603 VPFTVKGNLLDD
+603 VPFTVSGEMKENG
-615 SFSGRQYYE
+615 FAGRQYYE
-624 NLTVS
+624 NLKVK
-629 GHVTKAASKFLQ
+629 GAVTKENCKFLQ
-641 INNHFF
+641 INNHYV
-647 DPNNNNQECNL
+647 DAASNNEEHNL
-658 PMSFLDLSKAIVDAN
+658 PMSYLDLSEATVAAD
-673 VTMDDIMAGAPKA
+673 VTMSDIMAGAPKA
-686 NNTLVYLPAGST
+686 NNTLVYLPEGNT
-698 IQAANA
+698 IEAANA
-704 IVDSKATNFVVND
+704 IVGTNAKELALNDTLTFVS
-717 QVAFHAPKAFT
+717 PKAFT
-728 ATQVSYDR
+728 AEAVNYSREFEADSY
-736 AFKFGNGY
+736 ATLF
-744 VSSFVLPFA
+744 LPFG
-753 MNTTY
+753 TEKF
-758 VDGKVYKFNAVNGDN
+758 DGEAYKFVKADSEKLY
-773 VNFTEVTGQLKANV
+773 FETAKQLEALT
-787 PYLIVANSAKPFS
+787 PYLVKPLSAKPF
-800 TALAKEVEIEAT
+800 ANAAAEVAVAANDT
-812 PETMEVK
+812 VV
-819 ADNAPSFAHIGSYNT
+819 
-834 TKVTSENGTTYYGYT
+834 KVTNNGMTFAGVLTAADSLNAEGE
-849 GGKFV
+849 KVFALNADHAFAPV
-854 KANYGTLNPF
+854 NDKACAAFRAIMFGNSKAEVLTLVIDN
-864 RTLIKATGTTATQF
+864 K
-878 SLKLDGEVTGIIGVN
+878 VTGIVDASLDFN
-893 TELGK
+893 KL
-898 VDVYNL
+898 VDVYNI
-904 EGKLV
+904 EGKLI
-909 RSQVEA
+909 RSRVA
-915 ATALQGLEKGVYVI
+915 AASALNGLGSGIYII
-929 NGKKVMK
+929 NGKKVIK

>member
-1 MLFCLRRPSLY
+1 MLFCLGKPSLY

-41 NASFDT
+41 NANFNGKWVDCI
-47 PWEECF
+47 PF
-53 PYIGKDG
+53 IGSNETG
-60 KHAKSIGTQPKG
+60 KVQGTQPEG
-72 WTIANVYGMNT
+72 WVISNVNGYQG
-83 LGATVVAKDTL
+83 LGATIVGSQLTENENLAVALK
-94 GLGTDTKAV
+94 
-103 KLANTPNSLLSSQ
+103 NTPNPFMASQ
-116 IVPGYM
+116 IVPAYM
-122 GLGTTWNTSVMGQQN
+122 SLGTTWNTSKGMIAITN
-137 DGGSFGGIEF
+137 KDGGSFGGMKF
-147 TNRPDAVEFY
+147 THRPDAIQFKYKRTAAEPSV
-157 YQRICPEASADIPA
+157 PA
-171 TFVAYLWKGQWQQA
+171 TVVAYMWKGEWQQA
-185 EVPIDIAAFGS
+185 DVPVTIALSGE
-196 PKKETMIDRD
+196 PKKETMINRD
-206 RNILGMPTDKGGAV
+206 RSILGMESAEGGAV
-220 TKSDDALLIAS
+220 TKSEDALCIAQIQEKLS
-231 SIHHIKDINKEL
+231 EITEEWKEMTIPFNYADKNAVPTHINVI
-243 TKLVVPIEYHDS
+243 
-255 TAIPTKMNLVFA
+255 FA
-267 ANDYFDATT
+267 ANDYFDAST
-276 VKAGN
+276 VKKDNTLSIDDVAF
-281 SLVVDSVKLVYYH
+281 VYYH

-329 HVKGVGATVEKG
+329 DVKGVGATVEKG

-365 KTTYT
+365 KTIYT

-418 TTNEGYTVGE
+418 TTNEGYTVSE

-552 DYSMGWMMGA
+552 DWSMGWMMGA

-603 VPFTVKGNLLDD
+603 VPFTVSGEMKENG
-615 SFSGRQYYE
+615 FGGRQYYE
-624 NLTVS
+624 NLKVK
-629 GHVTKAASKFLQ
+629 GAVTKENCKFLQ
-641 INNHFF
+641 INNHYV
-647 DPNNNNQECNL
+647 DAASNNEEHNL
-658 PMSFLDLSKAIVDAN
+658 PMSFLDLSEATVAAD
-673 VTMDDIMAGAPKA
+673 VTMSDIMAGAPKA
-686 NNTLVYLPAGST
+686 NNTLVYLPEGNT
-698 IQAANA
+698 IEAANA
-704 IVDSKATNFVVND
+704 IVGTNAKELALNDTLTFVS
-717 QVAFHAPKAFT
+717 PKAFT
-728 ATQVSYDR
+728 AEAVNYSREFEADSY
-736 AFKFGNGY
+736 ATLF
-744 VSSFVLPFA
+744 LPFG
-753 MNTTY
+753 TEKF
-758 VDGKVYKFNAVNGDN
+758 DGEAYKFVKADSEKLY
-773 VNFTEVTGQLKANV
+773 FETAKQLEALT
-787 PYLIVANSAKPFS
+787 PYLVKPLSAKPFANAAAEVAVAANDTVVKVTNNGMTFAGVL
-800 TALAKEVEIEAT
+800 TAADSLNAEGEKVFALN
-812 PETMEVK
+812 
-819 ADNAPSFAHIGSYNT
+819 ADNAFAPVND
-834 TKVTSENGTTYYGYT
+834 
-849 GGKFV
+849 
-854 KANYGTLNPF
+854 KACAAFRAIMFGNSKAEVLTLVIDN
-864 RTLIKATGTTATQF
+864 K
-878 SLKLDGEVTGIIGVN
+878 VTGIVDASLDFN
-893 TELGK
+893 KL
-898 VDVYNL
+898 VDVYNI
-904 EGKLV
+904 EGKLI
-909 RSQVEA
+909 RSRVA
-915 ATALQGLEKGVYVI
+915 AASALNGLGSGIYII
-929 NGKKVMK
+929 NGKKVIK

>member
-1 MLFCLRRPSLY
+1 
-12 IYIYKNI
+12 

-41 NASFDT
+41 NANFNSKWVDCIPF
-47 PWEECF
+47 
-53 PYIGKDG
+53 IGSNETG
-60 KHAKSIGTQPKG
+60 KVQGTQPEG
-72 WTIANVYGMNT
+72 WVISNVNGYQG
-83 LGATVVAKDTL
+83 LGATIVGSQLTENENLAVALK
-94 GLGTDTKAV
+94 
-103 KLANTPNSLLSSQ
+103 NTPNPFMASQ
-116 IVPGYM
+116 IVPAYM
-122 GLGTTWNTSVMGQQN
+122 SLGTTWNTSKGMIAITN
-137 DGGSFGGIEF
+137 KDGGSFGGMKF
-147 TNRPDAVEFY
+147 THRPDAIQFKYKRTAAEPSV
-157 YQRICPEASADIPA
+157 PA
-171 TFVAYLWKGQWQQA
+171 TVVAYMWKGEWQQA
-185 EVPIDIAAFGS
+185 DVPVTIALSGE
-196 PKKETMIDRD
+196 PKKETMINRD
-206 RNILGMPTDKGGAV
+206 RSILGMESAEGGAV
-220 TKSDDALLIAS
+220 TKSEDALCIAQIQEKLS
-231 SIHHIKDINKEL
+231 EITEEWKEMTIPFNYADKNAVPTHINVI
-243 TKLVVPIEYHDS
+243 
-255 TAIPTKMNLVFA
+255 FA
-267 ANDYFDATT
+267 ANDYFDAST
-276 VKAGN
+276 VKKDN
-281 SLVVDSVKLVYYH
+281 TLSIDDVTFVYYH

-418 TTNEGYTVGE
+418 TTNEGYTVSE

-552 DYSMGWMMGA
+552 DWSMGWMMGA

-603 VPFTVKGNLLDD
+603 VPFTVSGEMKENG
-615 SFSGRQYYE
+615 FGGRQYYE
-624 NLTVS
+624 NLKVK
-629 GHVTKAASKFLQ
+629 GAVTKENCKFLQ
-641 INNHFF
+641 INNHYV
-647 DPNNNNQECNL
+647 DAASNNEEHNL
-658 PMSFLDLSKAIVDAN
+658 PMSFLDLSEATVAAD
-673 VTMDDIMAGAPKA
+673 VTMSDIMAGAPKA
-686 NNTLVYLPAGST
+686 NNTLVYLPEGNA
-698 IQAANA
+698 IEAANA
-704 IVDSKATNFVVND
+704 IVGTNAKELALNDTLTFVS
-717 QVAFHAPKAFT
+717 PKAFT
-728 ATQVSYDR
+728 AEAVNYSREFEADSY
-736 AFKFGNGY
+736 ATLF
-744 VSSFVLPFA
+744 LPFG
-753 MNTTY
+753 TEKF
-758 VDGKVYKFNAVNGDN
+758 DGEAYKFVKADSEKLY
-773 VNFTEVTGQLKANV
+773 FETAKQLEALT
-787 PYLIVANSAKPFS
+787 PYLVKPLSAKPFANAAAEVAVAANDTVVKVTNNGMTFAGVL
-800 TALAKEVEIEAT
+800 TAADSLNAEGEKVFALN
-812 PETMEVK
+812 
-819 ADNAPSFAHIGSYNT
+819 ADNAFAPVND
-834 TKVTSENGTTYYGYT
+834 
-849 GGKFV
+849 
-854 KANYGTLNPF
+854 KACAAFRAIMFGNSKAEVLTLVIDN
-864 RTLIKATGTTATQF
+864 K
-878 SLKLDGEVTGIIGVN
+878 VTGIVDASLDFN
-893 TELGK
+893 KL
-898 VDVYNL
+898 VDVYNI
-904 EGKLV
+904 EGKLI
-909 RSQVEA
+909 RSRVA
-915 ATALQGLEKGVYVI
+915 AASALNGLGSGIYII
-929 NGKKVMK
+929 NGKKVIK

>member
-41 NASFDT
+41 NANFNGKWVDCI
-47 PWEECF
+47 PF
-53 PYIGKDG
+53 IGSNETG
-60 KHAKSIGTQPKG
+60 KVQGTQPEG
-72 WTIANVYGMNT
+72 WVISNVNGYQG
-83 LGATVVAKDTL
+83 LGATIVGSQLTENENLAVALK
-94 GLGTDTKAV
+94 
-103 KLANTPNSLLSSQ
+103 NTPNPFMASQ
-116 IVPGYM
+116 IVPAYM
-122 GLGTTWNTSVMGQQN
+122 SLGTTWNTSKGMIAITN
-137 DGGSFGGIEF
+137 KDGGSFGGMKF
-147 TNRPDAVEFY
+147 THRPDAIQFKYKRTAAEPSV
-157 YQRICPEASADIPA
+157 PA
-171 TFVAYLWKGQWQQA
+171 TVVAYMWKGEWQQA
-185 EVPIDIAAFGS
+185 DVPVSIALSGE
-196 PKKETMIDRD
+196 PKKETMINRD
-206 RNILGMPTDKGGAV
+206 RSILGMESAEGGAV
-220 TKSDDALLIAS
+220 TKSEDALCIAQIQEKLS
-231 SIHHIKDINKEL
+231 EITEEWKEMTIPFNYADKNAVPTHINVI
-243 TKLVVPIEYHDS
+243 
-255 TAIPTKMNLVFA
+255 FA
-267 ANDYFDATT
+267 ANDYFDAST
-276 VKAGN
+276 VKKDNTLSIDDVAF
-281 SLVVDSVKLVYYH
+281 VYYH

-552 DYSMGWMMGA
+552 DWSMGWMMGA

-603 VPFTVKGNLLDD
+603 VPFTVSGEMKENG
-615 SFSGRQYYE
+615 FGGRQYYE
-624 NLTVS
+624 NLKVK
-629 GHVTKAASKFLQ
+629 GAVTKENCKFLQ
-641 INNHFF
+641 INNHYV
-647 DPNNNNQECNL
+647 DAASNNEEHNL
-658 PMSFLDLSKAIVDAN
+658 PMSFLDLSEATVAAD
-673 VTMDDIMAGAPKA
+673 VTMSDIMAGAPKA
-686 NNTLVYLPAGST
+686 NNTLVYLPEGNT
-698 IQAANA
+698 IEAANA
-704 IVDSKATNFVVND
+704 IVGTNAKELALNDTLTFVS
-717 QVAFHAPKAFT
+717 PKAFT
-728 ATQVSYDR
+728 AEAVNYSRELEADSY
-736 AFKFGNGY
+736 ATLF
-744 VSSFVLPFA
+744 LPFG
-753 MNTTY
+753 TEKF
-758 VDGKVYKFNAVNGDN
+758 DGEAYKFVKADSEKLY
-773 VNFTEVTGQLKANV
+773 FETAKQLEALT
-787 PYLIVANSAKPFS
+787 PYLVKPLSAKPFANAAAEVAVAANDTVVKVTNNGMTFAGVL
-800 TALAKEVEIEAT
+800 TAADSLNAEGEKVFALN
-812 PETMEVK
+812 
-819 ADNAPSFAHIGSYNT
+819 ADNAFAPVND
-834 TKVTSENGTTYYGYT
+834 
-849 GGKFV
+849 
-854 KANYGTLNPF
+854 KACAAFRAIMFGNSKAEVLTLVIDN
-864 RTLIKATGTTATQF
+864 K
-878 SLKLDGEVTGIIGVN
+878 VTGIVDASLDFN
-893 TELGK
+893 KL
-898 VDVYNL
+898 VDVYNI
-904 EGKLV
+904 EGKLI
-909 RSQVEA
+909 RSRVA
-915 ATALQGLEKGVYVI
+915 AASALNGLGSGIYII
-929 NGKKVMK
+929 NGKKVIK

>member
-26 ALVATSFTAQAQQLP
+26 ALVATSFTAQAQQLT
-41 NASFDT
+41 NANFNGKWVDCI
-47 PWEECF
+47 PF
-53 PYIGKDG
+53 IGSNETG
-60 KHAKSIGTQPKG
+60 KVQGTQPEG
-72 WTIANVYGMNT
+72 WVISNVNGYQG
-83 LGATVVAKDTL
+83 LGATIVGSQLTENENLAVALK
-94 GLGTDTKAV
+94 
-103 KLANTPNSLLSSQ
+103 NTPNPFMASQ
-116 IVPGYM
+116 IVPAYM
-122 GLGTTWNTSVMGQQN
+122 SLGTTWNTSKGMIAITN
-137 DGGSFGGIEF
+137 KDGGSFGGMKF
-147 TNRPDAVEFY
+147 THRPDAIQFKYKRTAAEPSV
-157 YQRICPEASADIPA
+157 PA
-171 TFVAYLWKGQWQQA
+171 TVVAYMWKGEWQQA
-185 EVPIDIAAFGS
+185 DVPVTIALSGE
-196 PKKETMIDRD
+196 PKKETMINRD
-206 RNILGMPTDKGGAV
+206 RSILGMESAEGGAV
-220 TKSDDALLIAS
+220 TKSEDALCIAQIQEKLS
-231 SIHHIKDINKEL
+231 EITEEWKDMTIPFNYADKNAVPTHINVI
-243 TKLVVPIEYHDS
+243 
-255 TAIPTKMNLVFA
+255 FA
-267 ANDYFDATT
+267 ANDYFDAST
-276 VKAGN
+276 VKKDN
-281 SLVVDSVKLVYYH
+281 TLSIDDVTFVYYH

-365 KTTYT
+365 KTIYT

-418 TTNEGYTVGE
+418 TTNEGYTVSE

-481 NNSVPTALSN
+481 DNSVPTALSN

-552 DYSMGWMMGA
+552 DWSMGWMMGA

-603 VPFTVKGNLLDD
+603 VPFTVSGEMKENG
-615 SFSGRQYYE
+615 FGGRQYYE
-624 NLTVS
+624 NLKVK
-629 GHVTKAASKFLQ
+629 GAVTKENCKFLQ
-641 INNHFF
+641 INNHYV
-647 DPNNNNQECNL
+647 DAASNNEEHNL
-658 PMSFLDLSKAIVDAN
+658 PMSFLDLSEATVAAD
-673 VTMDDIMAGAPKA
+673 VTMSDIMAGAPKA
-686 NNTLVYLPAGST
+686 NNTLVYLPEGNT
-698 IQAANA
+698 IEATNA
-704 IVDSKATNFVVND
+704 IVGTNAKELALNDTLTFVS
-717 QVAFHAPKAFT
+717 PKAFT
-728 ATQVSYDR
+728 AEAVNYSREFEADSY
-736 AFKFGNGY
+736 ATLF
-744 VSSFVLPFA
+744 LPFG
-753 MNTTY
+753 TEKF
-758 VDGKVYKFNAVNGDN
+758 DGEAYKFVKADSEKLY
-773 VNFTEVTGQLKANV
+773 FETAKQLEALT
-787 PYLIVANSAKPFS
+787 PYLVKPLSAKPFANAAAEVAVAANDTVVKVTNNGMTFAGVL
-800 TALAKEVEIEAT
+800 TAADSLNAEGEKVFALN
-812 PETMEVK
+812 
-819 ADNAPSFAHIGSYNT
+819 ADNAFAPVND
-834 TKVTSENGTTYYGYT
+834 
-849 GGKFV
+849 
-854 KANYGTLNPF
+854 KACAAFRAIMFGNSKAEVLTLVIDN
-864 RTLIKATGTTATQF
+864 K
-878 SLKLDGEVTGIIGVN
+878 VTGIVDASLDFN
-893 TELGK
+893 KL
-898 VDVYNL
+898 VDVYNI
-904 EGKLV
+904 EGKLI
-909 RSQVEA
+909 RSRVA
-915 ATALQGLEKGVYVI
+915 AASALNGLGSGIYII
-929 NGKKVMK
+929 NGKKVIK

>member
-1 MLFCLRRPSLY
+1 MLFCLRKPSLY

-41 NASFDT
+41 NANFNGKWVDCI
-47 PWEECF
+47 PF
-53 PYIGKDG
+53 IGSNETG
-60 KHAKSIGTQPKG
+60 KVQGTQPEG
-72 WTIANVYGMNT
+72 WVISNVNGYQG
-83 LGATVVAKDTL
+83 LGATIVGSQLTENENLAVALK
-94 GLGTDTKAV
+94 
-103 KLANTPNSLLSSQ
+103 NTPNPFMASQ
-116 IVPGYM
+116 IVPAYM
-122 GLGTTWNTSVMGQQN
+122 SLGTTWNTSKGMLSITN
-137 DGGSFGGIEF
+137 KDGGSFGGMKF
-147 TNRPDAVEFY
+147 THRPDAIQFKYKRTAAEPSV
-157 YQRICPEASADIPA
+157 PA
-171 TFVAYLWKGQWQQA
+171 TVVAYMWKGEWQQA
-185 EVPIDIAAFGS
+185 DVPVTIALSGE
-196 PKKETMIDRD
+196 PTKETMINRD
-206 RNILGMPTDKGGAV
+206 RSILGMESAEGGAV
-220 TKSDDALLIAS
+220 TKSEDALCIAQIQEKLS
-231 SIHHIKDINKEL
+231 EITEEWKEMTIPFNYADKNAVPTHINVI
-243 TKLVVPIEYHDS
+243 
-255 TAIPTKMNLVFA
+255 FA
-267 ANDYFDATT
+267 ANDYFDAST
-276 VKAGN
+276 VKKDNTLSIDDVAF
-281 SLVVDSVKLVYYH
+281 VYYH

-391 MPFEALEAGKTAYTL
+391 MPFEALEVGKTAYTL

-481 NNSVPTALSN
+481 DNSVPTALSN
-491 ANIRITKNANGTI
+491 ANIRITKNTNGTI

-552 DYSMGWMMGA
+552 DWSMGWMMGA

-603 VPFTVKGNLLDD
+603 VPFTVSGEMKENG
-615 SFSGRQYYE
+615 FGGRQYYE
-624 NLTVS
+624 NLKVK
-629 GHVTKAASKFLQ
+629 GAVTKENCKFLQ
-641 INNHFF
+641 INNHYV
-647 DPNNNNQECNL
+647 DAASNNEEHNL
-658 PMSFLDLSKAIVDAN
+658 PMSYLDLSEATVAAD
-673 VTMDDIMAGAPKA
+673 VTMSDIMAGAPKA
-686 NNTLVYLPAGST
+686 NNTLVYLPEGNT
-698 IQAANA
+698 IEAANA
-704 IVDSKATNFVVND
+704 IVGTNAKELALNDTLTFVS
-717 QVAFHAPKAFT
+717 PKAFT
-728 ATQVSYDR
+728 AEAVNYSREFEADSY
-736 AFKFGNGY
+736 ATLF
-744 VSSFVLPFA
+744 LPFG
-753 MNTTY
+753 TEKF
-758 VDGKVYKFNAVNGDN
+758 DGEAYKFVKADSEKLY
-773 VNFTEVTGQLKANV
+773 FETAKQLEALT
-787 PYLIVANSAKPFS
+787 PYLVKPLSAKPF
-800 TALAKEVEIEAT
+800 ANAAAEVAVAANDT
-812 PETMEVK
+812 VV
-819 ADNAPSFAHIGSYNT
+819 
-834 TKVTSENGTTYYGYT
+834 KVTNNGMTFAGVLTAADSLNAEGE
-849 GGKFV
+849 KVFALNADHAFAPV
-854 KANYGTLNPF
+854 NDKACAAFRAIMFGNSKAEVLTLVIDN
-864 RTLIKATGTTATQF
+864 K
-878 SLKLDGEVTGIIGVN
+878 VTGIVDASLDFN
-893 TELGK
+893 KL
-898 VDVYNL
+898 VDVYNI
-904 EGKLV
+904 EGKLI
-909 RSQVEA
+909 RSRVA
-915 ATALQGLEKGVYVI
+915 AASALNGLGSGIYII
-929 NGKKVMK
+929 NGKKVIK

>member
-41 NASFDT
+41 NANFNGKWVDCI
-47 PWEECF
+47 PF
-53 PYIGKDG
+53 IGSNETG
-60 KHAKSIGTQPKG
+60 KVQGTQPEG
-72 WTIANVYGMNT
+72 WVISNVNGYQG
-83 LGATVVAKDTL
+83 LGATIVGSQLTENENLAVALK
-94 GLGTDTKAV
+94 
-103 KLANTPNSLLSSQ
+103 NTPNPFMASQ
-116 IVPGYM
+116 IVPAYM
-122 GLGTTWNTSVMGQQN
+122 SLGTTWNTSKGMIAITN
-137 DGGSFGGIEF
+137 KDGGSFGGMKF
-147 TNRPDAVEFY
+147 THRPDAIQFKYKRTAAEPSV
-157 YQRICPEASADIPA
+157 PA
-171 TFVAYLWKGQWQQA
+171 TVVAYMWKGEWQQA
-185 EVPIDIAAFGS
+185 DVPVTIALSGE
-196 PKKETMIDRD
+196 PKKETMINRD
-206 RNILGMPTDKGGAV
+206 RSILGMESAEGGAV
-220 TKSDDALLIAS
+220 TKSEDALCISQIQEKLSEITEEWKEMTIPFNYADKNAVPT
-231 SIHHIKDINKEL
+231 HINVI
-243 TKLVVPIEYHDS
+243 
-255 TAIPTKMNLVFA
+255 FA
-267 ANDYFDATT
+267 ANDYFDAST
-276 VKAGN
+276 VKKDNTLSIDDVAF
-281 SLVVDSVKLVYYH
+281 VYYH

-454 FSFTDAVEDAATG
+454 FSFTDAVEDAAAG
-467 NYEGALSVVLTAQD
+467 NYEGSLSVVLTAQD

-552 DYSMGWMMGA
+552 DWSMGWMMGA

-603 VPFTVKGNLLDD
+603 VPFTVSGEMKENG
-615 SFSGRQYYE
+615 FGGRQYYE
-624 NLTVS
+624 NLKVK
-629 GHVTKAASKFLQ
+629 GAVTKENCKFLQ
-641 INNHFF
+641 INNHYV
-647 DPNNNNQECNL
+647 DAASNNEEHNL
-658 PMSFLDLSKAIVDAN
+658 PMSFLDLSEATVAAD
-673 VTMDDIMAGAPKA
+673 VTMSDIMAGAPKA
-686 NNTLVYLPAGST
+686 NNTLVYLPEGNT
-698 IQAANA
+698 IEAANA
-704 IVDSKATNFVVND
+704 IVGTNAKELALNDTLTFVS
-717 QVAFHAPKAFT
+717 PKAFT
-728 ATQVSYDR
+728 AEAVNYSREFEADSY
-736 AFKFGNGY
+736 ATLF
-744 VSSFVLPFA
+744 LPFG
-753 MNTTY
+753 TEKF
-758 VDGKVYKFNAVNGDN
+758 DGEAYKFVKADSEKLY
-773 VNFTEVTGQLKANV
+773 FETAKQLEALT
-787 PYLIVANSAKPFS
+787 PYLVKPLSAKPFANAAAEVAVAANDTVVKVTNNGMTFAGVL
-800 TALAKEVEIEAT
+800 TAADSLNAEGEKVFALN
-812 PETMEVK
+812 
-819 ADNAPSFAHIGSYNT
+819 ADNAFAPVND
-834 TKVTSENGTTYYGYT
+834 
-849 GGKFV
+849 
-854 KANYGTLNPF
+854 KACAAFRAIMFGNSKAEVLTLVIDN
-864 RTLIKATGTTATQF
+864 K
-878 SLKLDGEVTGIIGVN
+878 VTGIVDASLDFN
-893 TELGK
+893 KL
-898 VDVYNL
+898 VDVYNI
-904 EGKLV
+904 EGKLI
-909 RSQVEA
+909 RSRVA
-915 ATALQGLEKGVYVI
+915 AASALNGLGSGIYII
-929 NGKKVMK
+929 NGKKVIK

>member
-1 MLFCLRRPSLY
+1 
-12 IYIYKNI
+12 

-41 NASFDT
+41 NANFNGKWVDCI
-47 PWEECF
+47 PF
-53 PYIGKDG
+53 IGSNETG
-60 KHAKSIGTQPKG
+60 KVQGTQPEG
-72 WTIANVYGMNT
+72 WVISNVNGYQG
-83 LGATVVAKDTL
+83 LGATIVGSQLTENENLAVALK
-94 GLGTDTKAV
+94 
-103 KLANTPNSLLSSQ
+103 NTPNPFMASQ
-116 IVPGYM
+116 IVPAYM
-122 GLGTTWNTSVMGQQN
+122 SLGTTWNTSKGMIAITN
-137 DGGSFGGIEF
+137 KDGGSFGGMKF
-147 TNRPDAVEFY
+147 THRPDAIQFKYKRTAAEPSV
-157 YQRICPEASADIPA
+157 PA
-171 TFVAYLWKGQWQQA
+171 TVVAYMWKGEWQQA
-185 EVPIDIAAFGS
+185 DVPVTIALSGE
-196 PKKETMIDRD
+196 PKKETMINRD
-206 RNILGMPTDKGGAV
+206 RSILGMESAEGGAV
-220 TKSDDALLIAS
+220 TKSEDALCIAQIQEKLS
-231 SIHHIKDINKEL
+231 EITEEWKEMTIPFNYADKNAVPTHINVI
-243 TKLVVPIEYHDS
+243 
-255 TAIPTKMNLVFA
+255 FA
-267 ANDYFDATT
+267 ANDYFDAST
-276 VKAGN
+276 VKKDNTLSIDDVAF
-281 SLVVDSVKLVYYH
+281 VYYH

-418 TTNEGYTVGE
+418 TTNEGYTVSE

-454 FSFTDAVEDAATG
+454 FSFTDAVEDAAAG
-467 NYEGALSVVLTAQD
+467 NYEGSLSVVLTAQD

-552 DYSMGWMMGA
+552 DWSMGWMMGA

-603 VPFTVKGNLLDD
+603 VPFTVSGEMKENG
-615 SFSGRQYYE
+615 FGGRQYYE
-624 NLTVS
+624 NLKVK
-629 GHVTKAASKFLQ
+629 GAVTKENCKFLQ
-641 INNHFF
+641 INNHYV
-647 DPNNNNQECNL
+647 DAASNNEEHNL
-658 PMSFLDLSKAIVDAN
+658 PMSFLDLSEATVAAD
-673 VTMDDIMAGAPKA
+673 VTMSDIMAGAPKA
-686 NNTLVYLPAGST
+686 NNTLVYLPEGNT
-698 IQAANA
+698 IEAANA
-704 IVDSKATNFVVND
+704 IVGTNAKELALNDTLTFVS
-717 QVAFHAPKAFT
+717 PKAFT
-728 ATQVSYDR
+728 AEAVNYSREFEADSYTTL
-736 AFKFGNGY
+736 F
-744 VSSFVLPFA
+744 LPFG
-753 MNTTY
+753 TEKF
-758 VDGKVYKFNAVNGDN
+758 DGEAYKFVKADSEKLY
-773 VNFTEVTGQLKANV
+773 FETAKQLEALT
-787 PYLIVANSAKPFS
+787 PYLVKPLSAKPFANAAAEVAVAANDTVVKVTNNGMTFAGVL
-800 TALAKEVEIEAT
+800 TAADSLNAEGEKVFALN
-812 PETMEVK
+812 
-819 ADNAPSFAHIGSYNT
+819 ADNAFAPVND
-834 TKVTSENGTTYYGYT
+834 
-849 GGKFV
+849 
-854 KANYGTLNPF
+854 KACAAFRAIMFGNSKAEVLTLVIDN
-864 RTLIKATGTTATQF
+864 K
-878 SLKLDGEVTGIIGVN
+878 VTGIVN
-893 TELGK
+893 ASLDFNK
-898 VDVYNL
+898 LVDVYNI
-904 EGKLV
+904 EGKLI
-909 RSQVEA
+909 RSRVA
-915 ATALQGLEKGVYVI
+915 AASALNGLGSGIYII
-929 NGKKVMK
+929 NGKKVIK

>member
-26 ALVATSFTAQAQQLP
+26 ALVATSFTAQAQQLT
-41 NASFDT
+41 NANFNGKWVDCI
-47 PWEECF
+47 PF
-53 PYIGKDG
+53 IGSNETG
-60 KHAKSIGTQPKG
+60 KVQGTQPEG
-72 WTIANVYGMNT
+72 WVISNVNGYQG
-83 LGATVVAKDTL
+83 LGATIVGSQLTENENLAVALK
-94 GLGTDTKAV
+94 
-103 KLANTPNSLLSSQ
+103 NTPNPFMASQ
-116 IVPGYM
+116 IVPAYM
-122 GLGTTWNTSVMGQQN
+122 SLGTTWNTSKGMIAITN
-137 DGGSFGGIEF
+137 KDGGSFGGMKF
-147 TNRPDAVEFY
+147 THRPDAIQFKYKRTAAEPSV
-157 YQRICPEASADIPA
+157 PA
-171 TFVAYLWKGQWQQA
+171 TVVAYMWKGEWQQA
-185 EVPIDIAAFGS
+185 DVPVTIALSGE
-196 PKKETMIDRD
+196 PKKETMINRD
-206 RNILGMPTDKGGAV
+206 RSILGMESAEGGAV
-220 TKSDDALLIAS
+220 TKSEDALCIAQIQEKLS
-231 SIHHIKDINKEL
+231 EITEEWKEMTIPFNYADKNAVPTHINVI
-243 TKLVVPIEYHDS
+243 
-255 TAIPTKMNLVFA
+255 FA
-267 ANDYFDATT
+267 ANDYFDAST
-276 VKAGN
+276 VKKDN
-281 SLVVDSVKLVYYH
+281 TLSIDDVTFVYYH

-329 HVKGVGATVEKG
+329 DVKGVGATVEKG

-418 TTNEGYTVGE
+418 TTNEGYTVSE

-454 FSFTDAVEDAATG
+454 FSFTDAVEDAAAG
-467 NYEGALSVVLTAQD
+467 NYEGSLSVVLTAQD

-552 DYSMGWMMGA
+552 DWSMGWMMGA

-603 VPFTVKGNLLDD
+603 VPFTVSGDMKENG
-615 SFSGRQYYE
+615 FGGRQYYE
-624 NLTVS
+624 NLKVK
-629 GHVTKAASKFLQ
+629 GAVTKENCKFLQ
-641 INNHFF
+641 INNHYV
-647 DPNNNNQECNL
+647 DAASNNEEHNL
-658 PMSFLDLSKAIVDAN
+658 PMSFLDLSEATVAAD
-673 VTMDDIMAGAPKA
+673 VTMSDIMAGAPKA
-686 NNTLVYLPAGST
+686 NNTLVYLPEGNT
-698 IQAANA
+698 IEAANA
-704 IVDSKATNFVVND
+704 IVGTNAKELALNDTLTFVS
-717 QVAFHAPKAFT
+717 PKAFT
-728 ATQVSYDR
+728 AEAVNYSREFEADSY
-736 AFKFGNGY
+736 ATLF
-744 VSSFVLPFA
+744 LPFG
-753 MNTTY
+753 TEKF
-758 VDGKVYKFNAVNGDN
+758 DGEAYKFVKADN
-773 VNFTEVTGQLKANV
+773 EKLYFETAKQLEALT
-787 PYLIVANSAKPFS
+787 PYLVKPLSAKPFANAAAEVAVAANDTVVKVTNNGMTFAGVL
-800 TALAKEVEIEAT
+800 TAADSLNAEGEKVFALN
-812 PETMEVK
+812 
-819 ADNAPSFAHIGSYNT
+819 ADNAFAPVND
-834 TKVTSENGTTYYGYT
+834 
-849 GGKFV
+849 
-854 KANYGTLNPF
+854 KACAAFRAIMFGNSKAEVLTLVIDN
-864 RTLIKATGTTATQF
+864 K
-878 SLKLDGEVTGIIGVN
+878 VTGIVDASLDFN
-893 TELGK
+893 KL
-898 VDVYNL
+898 VDVYNI
-904 EGKLV
+904 EGKLI
-909 RSQVEA
+909 RSRVA
-915 ATALQGLEKGVYVI
+915 AASALNGLGSGIYII
-929 NGKKVMK
+929 NGKKVIK